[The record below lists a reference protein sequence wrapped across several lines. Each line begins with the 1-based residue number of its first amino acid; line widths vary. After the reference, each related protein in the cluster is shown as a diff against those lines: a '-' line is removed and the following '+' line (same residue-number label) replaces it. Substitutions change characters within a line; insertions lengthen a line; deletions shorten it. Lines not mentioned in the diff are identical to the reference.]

1 MKLKKVLTL
10 LLSAVALV
18 TLAGL
23 FNVSNAA
30 SGDKWFN
37 ARSIYRDNYT
47 YQADGKTI
55 WRLYEAT
62 ASSNT
67 PKNEGQTIFCLHR
80 GVGLGSD
87 FGSGTPERVNYNRYF
102 DFKSS
107 GMLSE
112 IQKALPSLTEHDY
125 KRLVWIFDH
134 AYVAPK
140 DSSEEA
146 EAHAY
151 KKVLLRNAG
160 LYRMVDGRE
169 EQPILA
175 EAGTNYVGGSGSQI
189 YEIDFT
195 DEEIDDIIDVV
206 QQMAVWNVI
215 GDYTDNNN
223 LEIHRAEAG
232 NLTYEDFTED
242 SSILERLGDV
252 YAARQ
257 FGSSLNSEVTK
268 LYNYFVDESE
278 KQADSYD
285 IHSNS
290 QSVTFQDT
298 AAKVTVSGSNYI
310 VGPFR
315 LEKESNLDYTLN
327 LKVTNNGN
335 NLTNYVI
342 VGDPTGSS
350 LLIYNNIKEIVG
362 QEFYLSIPDTTD
374 LGRVELTVEGTYYGT
389 EITYWTVSGS
399 ENSEQPIVIIEKGEN
414 DFEDST
420 EVTYIPENKPFDL
433 SLRKFI
439 IKVND
444 RDIATNGQFIREPN
458 VDVQPL
464 VDNTDTTASYRHN
477 KAPILVEIGD
487 IVTYTIRVYNEGNI
501 DGYVREITDYLPA
514 QLEYLPDD
522 ELNQQYGW
530 QQVNNGRALKTDIT
544 SPDTTYTA
552 EQEALYGS
560 RENKTLLKAFGGKI
574 EDELDYIEVQV
585 RCRVIDTGFRGV
597 ITNIAE
603 ITAFSDANGESITDR
618 DSFKQNLNLPTD
630 ENLPNYR
637 GNSSNKE
644 DLSDSNYHY
653 EGQEDDDDFEKLIL
667 QQEPPPP
674 EEKPFDLALRKF
686 ITAVNDEELKDID
699 GSYTREPD
707 VDVSPLVQGSST
719 TAIYNHPKTPVS
731 VAREDIVTYT
741 IRVYNEGEKDGYVK
755 EITDHLPPQLEFV
768 VNDELNVRYGWKVSE
783 DGRTITT
790 DITSPDTEYSAT
802 RDEIYATRTTDEDKV
817 LLKAFN
823 GTELD
828 YIDVQV
834 RCKVKKDI
842 DITQK
847 ITNIADITEDA
858 DENNEPVED
867 RDSDED
873 NVELPSDEDLP
884 GYKDDEI
891 NSGDEYIPGQEDD
904 DDFEKLIIDEAVPK
918 FDLAL
923 RKFITGVNETQID
936 NRVPVFT
943 VTEDGKY
950 VYEHTKEPVD
960 VKTGDVVT
968 YTIRIFNE
976 GNMAG
981 YAELVKDDIPD
992 GLLFLPENQTNI
1004 DHRWIMYTEDGE
1016 VTENPEEADYI
1027 ETDYLSKAQEEE
1039 TGRVN
1044 LLQAFNPETMTQPD
1058 YHDIEVAFEVT
1069 EPNTSDRIIINHA
1082 QISEDSDEEGNPVE
1096 DEDSE
1101 PDEWN
1106 EGEDDQDIEKIK
1118 VKYYDLALRKW
1129 VTEAIVTYDG
1139 KTTVTQTGNT
1149 AEMDPEPPAKVEIRG
1164 SRMDKTTVKFRFKIR
1179 VTNEGEIAGHVGEIS
1194 DYIPEGLKF
1203 IQADNPEWKEVDGKV
1218 VTDQLKDT
1226 LLEPGESAEVEIV
1239 LTWINGEEHL
1249 GLMTNVAEISEDD
1262 GDDIDSTP
1270 DNQKDGE
1277 DDQDDAPVIIS
1288 ITTGAA
1294 DIYGYIGLTAGVLA
1308 ILSSGI
1314 ILIKK
1319 FVI

>member
-10 LLSAVALV
+10 ILSTLAIVI
-18 TLAGL
+18 LAGL

-30 SGDKWFN
+30 NGDKWFN
-37 ARSIYRDNYT
+37 ARSIYKDNYS
-47 YQADGKTI
+47 YRADGKTI
-55 WRLYEAT
+55 WRVYESTAT
-62 ASSNT
+62 SNT

-87 FGSGTPERVNYNRYF
+87 FGSGTPERVNYNKYF

-107 GMLSE
+107 DMLNE
-112 IQKALPSLTEHDY
+112 LQKALPDLTEHDY

-140 DSSEEA
+140 NSSEEA
-146 EAHAY
+146 EAHKQ
-151 KKVLLRNAG
+151 KKLLLQNAG
-160 LYRMVDGRE
+160 IRDS
-169 EQPILA
+169 ILA
-175 EAGTNYVGGSGSQI
+175 EAGTNYVAGSGAQI

-195 DEEIDDIIDVV
+195 DEEIDDIIGVV
-206 QQMAVWNVI
+206 QQMAVWNVV
-215 GDYTDNNN
+215 GDYSDSNN

-232 NLTYEDFTED
+232 NLTYKDFTED

-257 FGSSLNSEVTK
+257 FGSSLNSEITK

-278 KQADSYD
+278 RQADSYD
-285 IHSNS
+285 VHSNS
-290 QSVTFQDT
+290 QSITFQDT
-298 AAKVTVSGSNYI
+298 AAKVSISGSNYI

-315 LEKESNLDYTLN
+315 LEKESELDYTLD
-327 LKVTNNGN
+327 LKVTNKGN
-335 NLTNYVI
+335 ALTNYNL
-342 VGDPTGSS
+342 VGDANGNS
-350 LLIYNNIKEIVG
+350 LLVYETIEEIVG
-362 QEFYLSIPDTTD
+362 QEFYLSIPDTTE
-374 LGRVELTVEGTYYGT
+374 LGEIVLTVEGTYYGT
-389 EITYWTVSGS
+389 EIEYWTVGGS
-399 ENSEQPIVIIEKGEN
+399 EESEQPVAVLEKGEN
-414 DFEDST
+414 DFEDSITVYYEPT
-420 EVTYIPENKPFDL
+420 EGKNFDL

-439 IKVND
+439 IKVD
-444 RDIATNGQFIREPN
+444 DKEIATNGKYIREPN
-458 VDVQPL
+458 VDVTPL
-464 VDNTDTTASYRHN
+464 VNDSDTTASYRHN

-487 IVTYTIRVYNEGNI
+487 IVTYTIRVYNEGER

-522 ELNQQYGW
+522 ELNQKYGW
-530 QQVNNGRALKTDIT
+530 EVVNNGRALKTDIT
-544 SPDTTYTA
+544 SPDTEHKEA
-552 EQEALYGS
+552 QEELYGS
-560 RENKTLLKAFGGKI
+560 RASKTLLKAFNGT
-574 EDELDYIEVQV
+574 DLDYIEVQV
-585 RCRVIDTGFRGV
+585 RCKVIDTGFRGV

-603 ITAFSDANGESITDR
+603 ITAFSDANGDSTTDR
-618 DSFKQNLNLPTD
+618 DSYKQNLDLPSD
-630 ENLPNYR
+630 DDLPNYR
-637 GNSSNKE
+637 GNTSNKE

-653 EGQEDDDDFEKLIL
+653 KGQEDDDDFEKIIL
-667 QQEPPPP
+667 EEEPPSP
-674 EEKPFDLALRKF
+674 EEPTFDLALRKF
-686 ITAVNDEELKDID
+686 ITAVNDEELRDID

-707 VDVSPLVQGSST
+707 VDVTPLVQESGT

-731 VAREDIVTYT
+731 VAREDVVTYT
-741 IRVYNEGEKDGYVK
+741 LRVYNEGEKDGYVK
-755 EITDHLPPQLEFV
+755 EITDHLPPQLEFL
-768 VNDELNVRYGWKVSE
+768 VNDELNLRYGWKVSE

-943 VTEDGKY
+943 ITEDGKY

-992 GLLFLPENQTNI
+992 GLLFLPEHQTNI
-1004 DHRWIMYTEDGE
+1004 DHRWVMYTEDGE

-1058 YHDIEVAFEVT
+1058 YHDIKVAFEVT

-1082 QISEDSDEEGNPVE
+1082 QISEDSDEEGNPVD

-1218 VTDQLKDT
+1218 VTDQLRDT

-1294 DIYGYIGLTAGVLA
+1294 DVYGYIGLAAGVLA

>member
-10 LLSAVALV
+10 ILSTLAIVI
-18 TLAGL
+18 LAGL

-30 SGDKWFN
+30 NGDKWFN
-37 ARSIYRDNYT
+37 ARSIYKDNYS
-47 YQADGKTI
+47 YRADGKTI
-55 WRLYEAT
+55 WRVYESTAT
-62 ASSNT
+62 SNT

-87 FGSGTPERVNYNRYF
+87 FGSGTPERVNYNKYF

-107 GMLSE
+107 DMLNE
-112 IQKALPSLTEHDY
+112 LQKALPDLTEHDY

-140 DSSEEA
+140 NSSEEA
-146 EAHAY
+146 EAHEQ
-151 KKVLLRNAG
+151 KKLLLQNAG
-160 LYRMVDGRE
+160 IRDS
-169 EQPILA
+169 ILA
-175 EAGTNYVGGSGSQI
+175 EAGTNYVAGSGAQI

-195 DEEIDDIIDVV
+195 DEEIDDIIGVV
-206 QQMAVWNVI
+206 QQMAVWNVV
-215 GDYTDNNN
+215 GDYSDSNN

-232 NLTYEDFTED
+232 NLTYKDFTED

-257 FGSSLNSEVTK
+257 FGSSLNSEITK

-278 KQADSYD
+278 RQADSYD
-285 IHSNS
+285 VHSSS
-290 QSVTFQDT
+290 QSITFQDT
-298 AAKVTVSGSNYI
+298 AAKVSISGSNYI

-315 LEKESNLDYTLN
+315 LEKESELDYTLD

-335 NLTNYVI
+335 ALTNYTI
-342 VGDPTGSS
+342 VADSTGSS
-350 LLIYNNIKEIVG
+350 VLVVETLEDLVG
-362 QEFYLSIPDTTD
+362 NEFYLSIPDTTE
-374 LGRVELTVEGTYYGT
+374 LGEVVLTVEGTYYGT
-389 EITYWTVSGS
+389 EIEYWIVGGS
-399 ENSEQPIVIIEKGEN
+399 EESEQPVAVLEKGEN
-414 DFEDST
+414 DFEDSKEVYYEPT
-420 EVTYIPENKPFDL
+420 EGENFDL

-444 RDIATNGQFIREPN
+444 KEIATNGKYIREPN
-458 VDVQPL
+458 VDVTPL
-464 VDNTDTTASYRHN
+464 VNDSDTTASYRHN

-487 IVTYTIRVYNEGNI
+487 IVTYTIRVYNEGER

-522 ELNQQYGW
+522 ELNQKYGW
-530 QQVNNGRALKTDIT
+530 EVVNNGRALKTDIT
-544 SPDTTYTA
+544 SPDTEHTEA
-552 EQEALYGS
+552 QEELYGS
-560 RENKTLLKAFGGKI
+560 RASKTLLKAFNGT
-574 EDELDYIEVQV
+574 DLDYIEVQV
-585 RCRVIDTGFRGV
+585 RCKVIDTGFRGV

-603 ITAFSDANGESITDR
+603 ITAFSDANGDSTTDR
-618 DSFKQNLNLPTD
+618 DSYKQNLDLPSD
-630 ENLPNYR
+630 DDLPNYR
-637 GNSSNKE
+637 GNTSNKE

-653 EGQEDDDDFEKLIL
+653 KGQEDDDDFEKIIL
-667 QQEPPPP
+667 EEEPPSP
-674 EEKPFDLALRKF
+674 EEPTFDLALRKF
-686 ITAVNDEELKDID
+686 ITAVNDEELIDID

-707 VDVSPLVQGSST
+707 VDVTPLVQESGT

-731 VAREDIVTYT
+731 VAREDVVTYT
-741 IRVYNEGEKDGYVK
+741 LRVYNEGEKDGYVK
-755 EITDHLPPQLEFV
+755 EITDHLPPQLEFL
-768 VNDELNVRYGWKVSE
+768 VNDELNLRYGWKVSE

-943 VTEDGKY
+943 ITEDGKY

-992 GLLFLPENQTNI
+992 GLLFLPEHQTNI
-1004 DHRWIMYTEDGE
+1004 DHRWVMYTEDGE

-1058 YHDIEVAFEVT
+1058 YHDIKVAFEVT

-1082 QISEDSDEEGNPVE
+1082 QISEDSDEEGNPVD

-1226 LLEPGESAEVEIV
+1226 LLQPGESAEVEIV

-1294 DIYGYIGLTAGVLA
+1294 DVYGYIGLAAGVLA

>member
-10 LLSAVALV
+10 ILSTLAIVI
-18 TLAGL
+18 LAGL

-30 SGDKWFN
+30 NGDKWFN
-37 ARSIYRDNYT
+37 ARSIYKDNYS
-47 YQADGKTI
+47 YRADGKTI
-55 WRLYEAT
+55 WRVYESTAT
-62 ASSNT
+62 SNT

-87 FGSGTPERVNYNRYF
+87 FGSGTPERVNYNKYF

-107 GMLSE
+107 DMLNE
-112 IQKALPSLTEHDY
+112 LQKALPDLTEHDY

-140 DSSEEA
+140 NSSEEA
-146 EAHAY
+146 EAHEQR
-151 KKVLLRNAG
+151 KLLIQNAG
-160 LYRMVDGRE
+160 IRDS
-169 EQPILA
+169 ILA
-175 EAGTNYVGGSGSQI
+175 EAGTNYVAGSGAQI

-195 DEEIDDIIDVV
+195 DEEIDDIIGVV
-206 QQMAVWNVI
+206 QQMAVWNVV
-215 GDYTDNNN
+215 GDYSDSNN

-232 NLTYEDFTED
+232 NLTYKDFTED

-257 FGSSLNSEVTK
+257 FGSSLNSEITK

-278 KQADSYD
+278 RQADSYD
-285 IHSNS
+285 VHSNS
-290 QSVTFQDT
+290 QSITFQDT
-298 AAKVTVSGSNYI
+298 AAKVSISGSNYI

-315 LEKESNLDYTLN
+315 LEKESELDYTLD

-335 NLTNYVI
+335 ALTNYNL
-342 VGDPTGSS
+342 VGDANGNS
-350 LLIYNNIKEIVG
+350 LLVYETIEEIVG
-362 QEFYLSIPDTTD
+362 QEFYLSIPDTTE
-374 LGRVELTVEGTYYGT
+374 LGEIVLTVEGTYYGT
-389 EITYWTVSGS
+389 EIEYWTVGGS
-399 ENSEQPIVIIEKGEN
+399 EESEQPVAVLEKGEN
-414 DFEDST
+414 DFEDSITVYYEPT
-420 EVTYIPENKPFDL
+420 EGKNFDL

-444 RDIATNGQFIREPN
+444 KEIATNGKYIREPN
-458 VDVQPL
+458 VDVTPL
-464 VDNTDTTASYRHN
+464 VNDSDTTASYRHN

-487 IVTYTIRVYNEGNI
+487 IVTYTIRVYNEGER

-522 ELNQQYGW
+522 ELNQKYGW
-530 QQVNNGRALKTDIT
+530 EVVNNGRALKTDIT
-544 SPDTTYTA
+544 SPDTEHTEA
-552 EQEALYGS
+552 QEELYGS
-560 RENKTLLKAFGGKI
+560 RASKTLLKAFNGT
-574 EDELDYIEVQV
+574 DLDYIEVQV
-585 RCRVIDTGFRGV
+585 RCKVIDTGFRGV

-603 ITAFSDANGESITDR
+603 ITAFSDANGDSTTDR
-618 DSFKQNLNLPTD
+618 DSYKQNLDLPSD
-630 ENLPNYR
+630 DDLPNYR
-637 GNSSNKE
+637 GNTSNKE

-653 EGQEDDDDFEKLIL
+653 KGQEDDDDFEKIIL
-667 QQEPPPP
+667 EEEPPSP
-674 EEKPFDLALRKF
+674 EEPTFDLALRKF

-707 VDVSPLVQGSST
+707 VDVTPLVQESGT

-731 VAREDIVTYT
+731 VAREDVVTYT
-741 IRVYNEGEKDGYVK
+741 LRVYNEGEKDGYVK
-755 EITDHLPPQLEFV
+755 EITDHLPPQLEFL
-768 VNDELNVRYGWKVSE
+768 VNDELNLRYGWKVSE

-858 DENNEPVED
+858 DENNELVED

-992 GLLFLPENQTNI
+992 GLLFLPEHQTNI
-1004 DHRWIMYTEDGE
+1004 DHRWVMYTEDGE

-1058 YHDIEVAFEVT
+1058 YHDIKVAFEVT

-1082 QISEDSDEEGNPVE
+1082 QISEDSDEEGNPVD

-1226 LLEPGESAEVEIV
+1226 LLQPGESAEVEIV

-1294 DIYGYIGLTAGVLA
+1294 DVYGYIGLAAGVLA

>member
-10 LLSAVALV
+10 ILSTLAIV

-30 SGDKWFN
+30 NGDKWFN
-37 ARSIYRDNYT
+37 ARSIYKDNYS
-47 YQADGKTI
+47 YRADGKTI
-55 WRLYEAT
+55 WRVYESTAT
-62 ASSNT
+62 SNT

-87 FGSGTPERVNYNRYF
+87 FGSGTPERVNYNKYF

-107 GMLSE
+107 DMLNE
-112 IQKALPSLTEHDY
+112 LQKALPDLTEHDY

-140 DSSEEA
+140 NSSEEA
-146 EAHAY
+146 EAHKQ
-151 KKVLLRNAG
+151 KKLLLQNAG
-160 LYRMVDGRE
+160 IRDS
-169 EQPILA
+169 ILA
-175 EAGTNYVGGSGSQI
+175 EAGTNYVAGSGAQI

-195 DEEIDDIIDVV
+195 DEEIDDIIGVV
-206 QQMAVWNVI
+206 QQMAVWNVV
-215 GDYTDNNN
+215 GDYSDSNN

-232 NLTYEDFTED
+232 NLTYKDFTED

-257 FGSSLNSEVTK
+257 FGSSLNSEITK

-278 KQADSYD
+278 RQADSYD
-285 IHSNS
+285 VHSNS
-290 QSVTFQDT
+290 QSITFQDT
-298 AAKVTVSGSNYI
+298 AAKVSISGSNYI

-315 LEKESNLDYTLN
+315 LEKESELDYTLD
-327 LKVTNNGN
+327 LKVTNKGN
-335 NLTNYVI
+335 ALTNYNL
-342 VGDPTGSS
+342 VGDANGNS
-350 LLIYNNIKEIVG
+350 LLVYETIEEIVG
-362 QEFYLSIPDTTD
+362 QEFYLSIPDTTE
-374 LGRVELTVEGTYYGT
+374 LGEIVLTVEGTYYGT
-389 EITYWTVSGS
+389 EIEYWTVGGS
-399 ENSEQPIVIIEKGEN
+399 EESEQPVAVLEKGEN
-414 DFEDST
+414 DFEDSITVYYEPT
-420 EVTYIPENKPFDL
+420 EGKNFDL

-444 RDIATNGQFIREPN
+444 KEIATNGKYIREPN
-458 VDVQPL
+458 VDVTPL
-464 VDNTDTTASYRHN
+464 VNDSDTTASYRHN

-487 IVTYTIRVYNEGNI
+487 IVTYTIRVYNEGER

-522 ELNQQYGW
+522 ELNQKYGW
-530 QQVNNGRALKTDIT
+530 EVVNNGRALKTDIT
-544 SPDTTYTA
+544 SPDTEHKEA
-552 EQEALYGS
+552 QEELYGS
-560 RENKTLLKAFGGKI
+560 RASKTLLKAFNGT
-574 EDELDYIEVQV
+574 DLDYIEVQV
-585 RCRVIDTGFRGV
+585 RCKVIDTGFRGV

-603 ITAFSDANGESITDR
+603 ITAFSDANGDSTTDR
-618 DSFKQNLNLPTD
+618 DSYKQNLDLPSD
-630 ENLPNYR
+630 DDLPNYR
-637 GNSSNKE
+637 GNTSNKE

-653 EGQEDDDDFEKLIL
+653 KGQEDDDDFEKIIL
-667 QQEPPPP
+667 EEEPPSP
-674 EEKPFDLALRKF
+674 EEPTFDLALRKF
-686 ITAVNDEELKDID
+686 ITAVNDEELRDID

-707 VDVSPLVQGSST
+707 VDVTPLVQESGT

-731 VAREDIVTYT
+731 VAREDVVTYT
-741 IRVYNEGEKDGYVK
+741 LRVYNEGEKDGYVK
-755 EITDHLPPQLEFV
+755 EITDHLPPQLEFL
-768 VNDELNVRYGWKVSE
+768 VNDELNLRYGWKVSE

-1058 YHDIEVAFEVT
+1058 YHDIKVAFEVT

-1082 QISEDSDEEGNPVE
+1082 QISEDSDEEGNPVD

-1294 DIYGYIGLTAGVLA
+1294 DVYGYIGLAAGVLA

>member
-10 LLSAVALV
+10 ILSTLAIVI
-18 TLAGL
+18 LAGL

-30 SGDKWFN
+30 NGDKWFN
-37 ARSIYRDNYT
+37 ARSIYKDNYS
-47 YQADGKTI
+47 YRADGKTI
-55 WRLYEAT
+55 WRVYESTAT
-62 ASSNT
+62 SNT

-87 FGSGTPERVNYNRYF
+87 FGSGTPERVNYNKYF

-107 GMLSE
+107 DMLNE
-112 IQKALPSLTEHDY
+112 LQKALPDLTEHDY

-140 DSSEEA
+140 NSSEEA
-146 EAHAY
+146 EAHEQ
-151 KKVLLRNAG
+151 KKLLLQNAG
-160 LYRMVDGRE
+160 IRDS
-169 EQPILA
+169 ILA
-175 EAGTNYVGGSGSQI
+175 EAGTNYVAGSGAQI

-195 DEEIDDIIDVV
+195 DEEIDDIIGVV
-206 QQMAVWNVI
+206 QQMAVWNVV
-215 GDYTDNNN
+215 GDYSDSNN

-232 NLTYEDFTED
+232 NLTYKDFTED

-257 FGSSLNSEVTK
+257 FGSSLNSEITK

-278 KQADSYD
+278 RQADSYD
-285 IHSNS
+285 VHSNS
-290 QSVTFQDT
+290 QSITFQDT
-298 AAKVTVSGSNYI
+298 AAKVSISGSNYI

-315 LEKESNLDYTLN
+315 LEKESELDYTLD

-335 NLTNYVI
+335 ALTNYNL
-342 VGDPTGSS
+342 VGDANGNS
-350 LLIYNNIKEIVG
+350 LLVYETIEEIVG
-362 QEFYLSIPDTTD
+362 QEFYLSIPDTTE
-374 LGRVELTVEGTYYGT
+374 LGEIVLTVEGTYYGT
-389 EITYWTVSGS
+389 EIEYWIVGGS
-399 ENSEQPIVIIEKGEN
+399 EESEQPVAVLEKGDN
-414 DFEDST
+414 DFEDSITVYYEPT
-420 EVTYIPENKPFDL
+420 EGKNFDL

-444 RDIATNGQFIREPN
+444 KEIATNGNYIREPN
-458 VDVQPL
+458 VDVTPL
-464 VDNTDTTASYRHN
+464 VNDSDTTASYRHN

-487 IVTYTIRVYNEGNI
+487 IVTYTIRVYNEGER

-522 ELNQQYGW
+522 ELNQKYGW
-530 QQVNNGRALKTDIT
+530 EVVNNGRALKTDIT
-544 SPDTTYTA
+544 SPDTTHTE
-552 EQEALYGS
+552 EQEELYGS
-560 RENKTLLKAFGGKI
+560 RASKTLLKAFNGT
-574 EDELDYIEVQV
+574 DLDYIEVQV
-585 RCRVIDTGFRGV
+585 RCKVIDTGFRGV

-603 ITAFSDANGESITDR
+603 ITAFSDANGDSTTDR
-618 DSFKQNLNLPTD
+618 DSYKQNLDLPSD
-630 ENLPNYR
+630 DDLPNYR
-637 GNSSNKE
+637 GNTSNKE

-653 EGQEDDDDFEKLIL
+653 KGQEDDDDFEKIIL
-667 QQEPPPP
+667 EEEPPSP
-674 EEKPFDLALRKF
+674 EEPTFDLALRKF
-686 ITAVNDEELKDID
+686 ITAVNDEELIDID

-707 VDVSPLVQGSST
+707 VDVTPLVQESGT

-731 VAREDIVTYT
+731 VAREDVVTYT
-741 IRVYNEGEKDGYVK
+741 LRVYNEGEKDGYVK
-755 EITDHLPPQLEFV
+755 EITDHLPPQLEFL
-768 VNDELNVRYGWKVSE
+768 VNDELNLRYGWKVSE

-943 VTEDGKY
+943 ITEDGKY

-1082 QISEDSDEEGNPVE
+1082 QISEDSDEDGNPV
-1096 DEDSE
+1096 DYEDSE

-1226 LLEPGESAEVEIV
+1226 LLQPGESAEVEIV

-1294 DIYGYIGLTAGVLA
+1294 DVYGYIGLAAGVLA

>member
-10 LLSAVALV
+10 ILSTLAIVI
-18 TLAGL
+18 LAGL

-30 SGDKWFN
+30 NGDKWFN
-37 ARSIYRDNYT
+37 ARSIYKDNYS
-47 YQADGKTI
+47 YRADGKTI
-55 WRLYEAT
+55 WRVYESTAT
-62 ASSNT
+62 SNT

-87 FGSGTPERVNYNRYF
+87 FGSGTPERVNYNKYF

-107 GMLSE
+107 DMLNE
-112 IQKALPSLTEHDY
+112 LQKALPDLTEHDY

-140 DSSEEA
+140 NSSEEA
-146 EAHAY
+146 EAHKQ
-151 KKVLLRNAG
+151 KKLLLQNAG
-160 LYRMVDGRE
+160 IRDS
-169 EQPILA
+169 ILA
-175 EAGTNYVGGSGSQI
+175 EAGTNYVAGSGAQI

-195 DEEIDDIIDVV
+195 DEEIDDIIGVV
-206 QQMAVWNVI
+206 QQMAVWNVV
-215 GDYTDNNN
+215 GDYSDSNN

-232 NLTYEDFTED
+232 NLTYKDFTED

-257 FGSSLNSEVTK
+257 FGSSLNSEITK

-278 KQADSYD
+278 RQADSYD
-285 IHSNS
+285 VHSNS
-290 QSVTFQDT
+290 QSITFQDT
-298 AAKVTVSGSNYI
+298 AAKVSISGSNYI

-315 LEKESNLDYTLN
+315 LEKESELDYTLD
-327 LKVTNNGN
+327 LKVTNKGN
-335 NLTNYVI
+335 ALTNYNL
-342 VGDPTGSS
+342 VGDANGNS
-350 LLIYNNIKEIVG
+350 LLVYETIEEIVG
-362 QEFYLSIPDTTD
+362 QEFYLSIPDTTE
-374 LGRVELTVEGTYYGT
+374 LGEIVLTVEGTYYGT
-389 EITYWTVSGS
+389 EIEYWTVGGS
-399 ENSEQPIVIIEKGEN
+399 EESEQPVAVLEKGEN
-414 DFEDST
+414 DFEDSITVYYEPT
-420 EVTYIPENKPFDL
+420 EGKNFDL

-444 RDIATNGQFIREPN
+444 KEIATNGKYIREPN
-458 VDVQPL
+458 VDVTPL
-464 VDNTDTTASYRHN
+464 VNDSDTTASYRHN

-487 IVTYTIRVYNEGNI
+487 IVTYTIRVYNEGER

-522 ELNQQYGW
+522 ELNQKYGW
-530 QQVNNGRALKTDIT
+530 EVVNNGRALKTDIT
-544 SPDTTYTA
+544 SPDTEHKEA
-552 EQEALYGS
+552 QEELYGS
-560 RENKTLLKAFGGKI
+560 RASKTLLKAFNGT
-574 EDELDYIEVQV
+574 DLDYIEVQV
-585 RCRVIDTGFRGV
+585 RCKVIDTGFRGV

-603 ITAFSDANGESITDR
+603 ITAFSDANGDSTTDR
-618 DSFKQNLNLPTD
+618 DSYKQNLDLPSD
-630 ENLPNYR
+630 DDLPNYR
-637 GNSSNKE
+637 GNTSNKE

-653 EGQEDDDDFEKLIL
+653 KGQEDDDDFEKIIL
-667 QQEPPPP
+667 EEEPPSP
-674 EEKPFDLALRKF
+674 EEPTFDLALRKF
-686 ITAVNDEELKDID
+686 ITAVNDEELRDID

-707 VDVSPLVQGSST
+707 VDVTPLVQESGT

-731 VAREDIVTYT
+731 VAREDVVTYT
-741 IRVYNEGEKDGYVK
+741 LRVYNEGEKDGYVK
-755 EITDHLPPQLEFV
+755 EITDHLPPQLEFL
-768 VNDELNVRYGWKVSE
+768 VNDELNLRYGWKVSE

-943 VTEDGKY
+943 ITEDGKY

-992 GLLFLPENQTNI
+992 GLLFLPEHQTNI
-1004 DHRWIMYTEDGE
+1004 DHRWVMYTEDGE

-1058 YHDIEVAFEVT
+1058 YHDIKVAFEVT

-1082 QISEDSDEEGNPVE
+1082 QISEDSDEDGNPVD

-1226 LLEPGESAEVEIV
+1226 LLQPGESAEVEIV

-1294 DIYGYIGLTAGVLA
+1294 DVYGYIGLAAGVLA

>member
-10 LLSAVALV
+10 ILSTLAIVI
-18 TLAGL
+18 LAGL

-30 SGDKWFN
+30 NGDKWFN
-37 ARSIYRDNYT
+37 ARSIYKDNYS
-47 YQADGKTI
+47 YRADGKTI
-55 WRLYEAT
+55 WRVYESTAT
-62 ASSNT
+62 SNT

-87 FGSGTPERVNYNRYF
+87 FGSGTPERVNYNKYF

-107 GMLSE
+107 DMLNE
-112 IQKALPSLTEHDY
+112 LQKALPDLTEHDY

-140 DSSEEA
+140 NSSEEA
-146 EAHAY
+146 EAHKQ
-151 KKVLLRNAG
+151 KKLLLQNAG
-160 LYRMVDGRE
+160 IRDS
-169 EQPILA
+169 ILA
-175 EAGTNYVGGSGSQI
+175 EAGTNYVAGSGAQI

-195 DEEIDDIIDVV
+195 DEEIDDIIGVV
-206 QQMAVWNVI
+206 QQMAVWNVV
-215 GDYTDNNN
+215 GDYSDSNN

-232 NLTYEDFTED
+232 NLTYKDFTED

-257 FGSSLNSEVTK
+257 FGSSLNSEITK

-278 KQADSYD
+278 RQADSYD
-285 IHSNS
+285 VHSNS
-290 QSVTFQDT
+290 QSITFQDT
-298 AAKVTVSGSNYI
+298 AAKVSISGSNYI

-315 LEKESNLDYTLN
+315 LEKESELDYTLD
-327 LKVTNNGN
+327 LKVTNKGN
-335 NLTNYVI
+335 ALTNYNL
-342 VGDPTGSS
+342 VGDANGNS
-350 LLIYNNIKEIVG
+350 LLVYETIEEIVG
-362 QEFYLSIPDTTD
+362 QEFYLSIPDTTE
-374 LGRVELTVEGTYYGT
+374 LGEIVLTVEGTYYGT
-389 EITYWTVSGS
+389 EIEYWTVGGS
-399 ENSEQPIVIIEKGEN
+399 EESEQPVAVLEKGEN
-414 DFEDST
+414 DFEDSITVYYEPT
-420 EVTYIPENKPFDL
+420 EGKNFDL

-444 RDIATNGQFIREPN
+444 KEIATNGKYIREPN
-458 VDVQPL
+458 VDVTPL
-464 VDNTDTTASYRHN
+464 VNDSDTTASYRHN

-487 IVTYTIRVYNEGNI
+487 IVTYTIRVYNEGER

-522 ELNQQYGW
+522 ELNQKYGW
-530 QQVNNGRALKTDIT
+530 EVVNNGRALKTDIT
-544 SPDTTYTA
+544 SPDTEHTEA
-552 EQEALYGS
+552 QEELYGS
-560 RENKTLLKAFGGKI
+560 RASKTLLKAFNGT
-574 EDELDYIEVQV
+574 DLDYIEVQV
-585 RCRVIDTGFRGV
+585 RCKVIDTGFRGV

-603 ITAFSDANGESITDR
+603 ITAFSDANGDSTTDR
-618 DSFKQNLNLPTD
+618 DSYKQNLDLPSD
-630 ENLPNYR
+630 DDLPNYR
-637 GNSSNKE
+637 GNTSNKE

-653 EGQEDDDDFEKLIL
+653 KGQEDDDDFEKIIL
-667 QQEPPPP
+667 EEEPPSP
-674 EEKPFDLALRKF
+674 EEPTFDLALRKF
-686 ITAVNDEELKDID
+686 ITAVNDEELRDID

-707 VDVSPLVQGSST
+707 VDVTPLVQESGT

-731 VAREDIVTYT
+731 VAREDVVTYT
-741 IRVYNEGEKDGYVK
+741 LRVYNEGEKDGYVK
-755 EITDHLPPQLEFV
+755 EITDHLPPQLEFL
-768 VNDELNVRYGWKVSE
+768 VNDELNLRYGWKVSE

-817 LLKAFN
+817 LIKAFN

-904 DDFEKLIIDEAVPK
+904 DDFEKLIIDEAVPT

-943 VTEDGKY
+943 ITEDGKY

-992 GLLFLPENQTNI
+992 GLLFLPEHQTNI
-1004 DHRWIMYTEDGE
+1004 DHRWVMYTEDGE

-1058 YHDIEVAFEVT
+1058 YHDIKVAFEVT

-1082 QISEDSDEEGNPVE
+1082 QISEDSDEEGNPVD

-1294 DIYGYIGLTAGVLA
+1294 DVYGYIGLAAGVLA

>member
-10 LLSAVALV
+10 ILSTLAIVI
-18 TLAGL
+18 LAGL

-30 SGDKWFN
+30 NGDKWFN
-37 ARSIYRDNYT
+37 ARSIYKDNYS
-47 YQADGKTI
+47 YRADGKTI
-55 WRLYEAT
+55 WRVYESTAT
-62 ASSNT
+62 SNT

-87 FGSGTPERVNYNRYF
+87 FGSGTPERVNYNKYF

-107 GMLSE
+107 DMLNE
-112 IQKALPSLTEHDY
+112 LQKALPDLTEHDY

-140 DSSEEA
+140 NSSEEA
-146 EAHAY
+146 EAHKQ
-151 KKVLLRNAG
+151 KKLLLQNAG
-160 LYRMVDGRE
+160 IRDS
-169 EQPILA
+169 ILA
-175 EAGTNYVGGSGSQI
+175 EAGTNYVAGSGAQI

-195 DEEIDDIIDVV
+195 DEEIDDIIGVV
-206 QQMAVWNVI
+206 QQMAVWNVV
-215 GDYTDNNN
+215 GDYSDSNN

-232 NLTYEDFTED
+232 NLTYKDFTED

-257 FGSSLNSEVTK
+257 FGSSLNSEITK

-278 KQADSYD
+278 RQADSYD
-285 IHSNS
+285 VHSNS
-290 QSVTFQDT
+290 QSITFQDT
-298 AAKVTVSGSNYI
+298 AAKVSISGSNYI

-315 LEKESNLDYTLN
+315 LEKESELDYTLD
-327 LKVTNNGN
+327 LKVTNKGN
-335 NLTNYVI
+335 ALTNYNL
-342 VGDPTGSS
+342 VGDANGNS
-350 LLIYNNIKEIVG
+350 LLVYETIEEIVG
-362 QEFYLSIPDTTD
+362 QEFYLSIPDTTE
-374 LGRVELTVEGTYYGT
+374 LGEIVLTVEGTYYGT
-389 EITYWTVSGS
+389 EIEYWTVGGS
-399 ENSEQPIVIIEKGEN
+399 EESEQPVAVLEKGEN
-414 DFEDST
+414 DFEDSITVYYEPT
-420 EVTYIPENKPFDL
+420 EGKNFDL

-444 RDIATNGQFIREPN
+444 KEIATNGKYIREPN
-458 VDVQPL
+458 VDVTPL
-464 VDNTDTTASYRHN
+464 VNDSDTTASYRHN

-487 IVTYTIRVYNEGNI
+487 IVTYTIRVYNEGER

-522 ELNQQYGW
+522 ELNQKYGW
-530 QQVNNGRALKTDIT
+530 EVVNNGRALKTDIT
-544 SPDTTYTA
+544 SPDTEHTET
-552 EQEALYGS
+552 QEELYGS
-560 RENKTLLKAFGGKI
+560 RASKTLLKAFNGT
-574 EDELDYIEVQV
+574 DLDYIEVQV
-585 RCRVIDTGFRGV
+585 RCKVIDTGFRGV

-603 ITAFSDANGESITDR
+603 ITAFSDANGDSTTDR
-618 DSFKQNLNLPTD
+618 DSYKQNLDLPSD
-630 ENLPNYR
+630 DDLPNYR
-637 GNSSNKE
+637 GNTSNKE

-653 EGQEDDDDFEKLIL
+653 KGQEDDDDFEKIIL
-667 QQEPPPP
+667 EEEPPSP
-674 EEKPFDLALRKF
+674 EEPTFDLALRKF
-686 ITAVNDEELKDID
+686 ITAVNDEELIDID

-707 VDVSPLVQGSST
+707 VDVTPLVQESGT

-731 VAREDIVTYT
+731 VAREDVVTYT
-741 IRVYNEGEKDGYVK
+741 LRVYNEGEKDGYVK
-755 EITDHLPPQLEFV
+755 EITDHLPPQLEFL
-768 VNDELNVRYGWKVSE
+768 VNDELNLRYGWKVSE

-1058 YHDIEVAFEVT
+1058 YHDIKVAFEVT

-1082 QISEDSDEEGNPVE
+1082 QISEDSDEDGNPVD

-1226 LLEPGESAEVEIV
+1226 LLQPGESAEVEIV

-1294 DIYGYIGLTAGVLA
+1294 DVYGYIGLAAGVLA

>member
-10 LLSAVALV
+10 ILSTLAIVI
-18 TLAGL
+18 LAGL

-30 SGDKWFN
+30 NGDKWFN
-37 ARSIYRDNYT
+37 ARSIYKDNYS
-47 YQADGKTI
+47 YRADGKTI
-55 WRLYEAT
+55 WRVYESTAT
-62 ASSNT
+62 SNT

-87 FGSGTPERVNYNRYF
+87 FGSGTPERVNYNKYF

-107 GMLSE
+107 DMLNE
-112 IQKALPSLTEHDY
+112 LQKALPDLTEHDY

-140 DSSEEA
+140 NSSEEA
-146 EAHAY
+146 EAHEQ
-151 KKVLLRNAG
+151 KKLLLQNAG
-160 LYRMVDGRE
+160 IRDS
-169 EQPILA
+169 ILA
-175 EAGTNYVGGSGSQI
+175 EAGTNYVAGSGAQI

-195 DEEIDDIIDVV
+195 DEEIDDIIGVV
-206 QQMAVWNVI
+206 QQMAVWNVV
-215 GDYTDNNN
+215 GDYSDSNN

-232 NLTYEDFTED
+232 NLTYKDFTED

-257 FGSSLNSEVTK
+257 FGSSLNSEITK

-278 KQADSYD
+278 RQADSYD
-285 IHSNS
+285 VHSNS
-290 QSVTFQDT
+290 QSITFQDT
-298 AAKVTVSGSNYI
+298 AAKVSISGSNYI

-315 LEKESNLDYTLN
+315 LEKESELDYTLD
-327 LKVTNNGN
+327 LKVTNKGN
-335 NLTNYVI
+335 ALTNYNL
-342 VGDPTGSS
+342 VGDANGNS
-350 LLIYNNIKEIVG
+350 LLVYETIEEIVG
-362 QEFYLSIPDTTD
+362 QEFYLSIPDTTE
-374 LGRVELTVEGTYYGT
+374 LGEIVLTVEGTYYGT
-389 EITYWTVSGS
+389 EIEYWTVGGS
-399 ENSEQPIVIIEKGEN
+399 EESEQPVAILEKGEN
-414 DFEDST
+414 DFEDSITVYYEPT
-420 EVTYIPENKPFDL
+420 EGKNFDL

-444 RDIATNGQFIREPN
+444 KEIATNGKYIREPN
-458 VDVQPL
+458 VDVTPL
-464 VDNTDTTASYRHN
+464 VNDSDTTASYRHN

-487 IVTYTIRVYNEGNI
+487 IVTYTIRVYNEGER

-522 ELNQQYGW
+522 ELNQKYGW
-530 QQVNNGRALKTDIT
+530 EVVNNGRALKTDIT
-544 SPDTTYTA
+544 SPDTEHTE
-552 EQEALYGS
+552 EQEELYGS
-560 RENKTLLKAFGGKI
+560 RANKTLLKAFNGT
-574 EDELDYIEVQV
+574 DLDYIEVQV
-585 RCRVIDTGFRGV
+585 RCKVIDTGFRGV

-603 ITAFSDANGESITDR
+603 ITAFSDANGDSTTDR
-618 DSFKQNLNLPTD
+618 DSYKQNLDLPSD
-630 ENLPNYR
+630 DDLPNYR
-637 GNSSNKE
+637 GNTSNKE

-653 EGQEDDDDFEKLIL
+653 KGQEDDDDFEKIIL
-667 QQEPPPP
+667 EEEPPSP
-674 EEKPFDLALRKF
+674 EEPTFDLALRKF
-686 ITAVNDEELKDID
+686 ITAVNDEELIDID

-707 VDVSPLVQGSST
+707 VDVTPLVQESGT

-731 VAREDIVTYT
+731 VAREDVVTYT
-741 IRVYNEGEKDGYVK
+741 LRVYNEGEKDGYVK
-755 EITDHLPPQLEFV
+755 EITDHLPPQLEFL
-768 VNDELNVRYGWKVSE
+768 VNDELNLRYGWKVSE

-1082 QISEDSDEEGNPVE
+1082 QISEDSDEEGNPVD

-1226 LLEPGESAEVEIV
+1226 LLQPGESAEVEIV

-1294 DIYGYIGLTAGVLA
+1294 DVYGYIGLAAGVLA

>member
-10 LLSAVALV
+10 ILSTLAIV

-30 SGDKWFN
+30 NGDKWFN
-37 ARSIYRDNYT
+37 ARSIYKDNYS
-47 YQADGKTI
+47 YRADGKTI
-55 WRLYEAT
+55 WRVYESTAT
-62 ASSNT
+62 SNT

-87 FGSGTPERVNYNRYF
+87 FGSGTPERVNYNKYF

-107 GMLSE
+107 DMLNE
-112 IQKALPSLTEHDY
+112 LQKALPDLTEHDY

-140 DSSEEA
+140 NSSEEA
-146 EAHAY
+146 EAHKQ
-151 KKVLLRNAG
+151 KKLLLQNAG
-160 LYRMVDGRE
+160 IRDS
-169 EQPILA
+169 ILA
-175 EAGTNYVGGSGSQI
+175 EAGTNYVAGSGAQI

-195 DEEIDDIIDVV
+195 DEEIDDIIGVV
-206 QQMAVWNVI
+206 QQMAVWNVV
-215 GDYTDNNN
+215 GDYSDSNN

-232 NLTYEDFTED
+232 NLTYKDFTED

-257 FGSSLNSEVTK
+257 FGSSLNSEITK

-278 KQADSYD
+278 RQADSYD
-285 IHSNS
+285 VHSNS
-290 QSVTFQDT
+290 QSITFQDT
-298 AAKVTVSGSNYI
+298 AAKVSISGSNYI

-315 LEKESNLDYTLN
+315 LEKESELDYTLD
-327 LKVTNNGN
+327 LKVTNKGN
-335 NLTNYVI
+335 ALTNYNL
-342 VGDPTGSS
+342 VGDANGNS
-350 LLIYNNIKEIVG
+350 LLVYETIEEIVG
-362 QEFYLSIPDTTD
+362 QEFYLSIPDTTE
-374 LGRVELTVEGTYYGT
+374 LGEIVLTVEGTYYGT
-389 EITYWTVSGS
+389 EIEYWTVGGS
-399 ENSEQPIVIIEKGEN
+399 EESEQPVAVLEKGEN
-414 DFEDST
+414 DFEDSITVYYEPT
-420 EVTYIPENKPFDL
+420 EGKNFDL

-444 RDIATNGQFIREPN
+444 KEIATNGKYIREPN
-458 VDVQPL
+458 VDVTPL
-464 VDNTDTTASYRHN
+464 VNDSDTTASYRHN

-487 IVTYTIRVYNEGNI
+487 IVTYTIRVYNEGER

-522 ELNQQYGW
+522 ELNQKYGW
-530 QQVNNGRALKTDIT
+530 EVVNNGRALKTDIT
-544 SPDTTYTA
+544 SPDTEHKEA
-552 EQEALYGS
+552 QEELYGS
-560 RENKTLLKAFGGKI
+560 RASKTLLKAFNGT
-574 EDELDYIEVQV
+574 DLDYIEVQV
-585 RCRVIDTGFRGV
+585 RCKVIDTGFRGV

-603 ITAFSDANGESITDR
+603 ITAFSDANGDSTTDR
-618 DSFKQNLNLPTD
+618 DSYKQNLDLPSD
-630 ENLPNYR
+630 DDLPNYR
-637 GNSSNKE
+637 GNTSNKE

-653 EGQEDDDDFEKLIL
+653 KGQEDDDDFEKIIL
-667 QQEPPPP
+667 EEEPPSP
-674 EEKPFDLALRKF
+674 EEPTFDLALRKF

-707 VDVSPLVQGSST
+707 VDVTPLVQESGT

-731 VAREDIVTYT
+731 VAREDVVTYT
-741 IRVYNEGEKDGYVK
+741 LRVYNEGEKDGYVK
-755 EITDHLPPQLEFV
+755 EITDHLPPQLEFL
-768 VNDELNVRYGWKVSE
+768 VNDELNLRYGWKVSE

-1058 YHDIEVAFEVT
+1058 YHDIKVAFEVT

-1082 QISEDSDEEGNPVE
+1082 QISEDSDEEGNPVD

-1294 DIYGYIGLTAGVLA
+1294 DVYGYIGLAAGVLA

>member
-10 LLSAVALV
+10 ILSTLAIVI
-18 TLAGL
+18 LAGL

-30 SGDKWFN
+30 NGDKWFN
-37 ARSIYRDNYT
+37 ARSIYKDNYS
-47 YQADGKTI
+47 YRADGKTI
-55 WRLYEAT
+55 WRVYESTAT
-62 ASSNT
+62 SNT

-87 FGSGTPERVNYNRYF
+87 FGSGTPERVNYNKYF

-107 GMLSE
+107 DMLNE
-112 IQKALPSLTEHDY
+112 LQKALPDLTEHDY

-140 DSSEEA
+140 NSSEEA
-146 EAHAY
+146 EAHEQ
-151 KKVLLRNAG
+151 KKLLLQNAG
-160 LYRMVDGRE
+160 IRDS
-169 EQPILA
+169 ILA
-175 EAGTNYVGGSGSQI
+175 EAGTNYVAGSGAQI

-195 DEEIDDIIDVV
+195 DEEIDDIIGVV
-206 QQMAVWNVI
+206 QQMAVWNVV
-215 GDYTDNNN
+215 GDYSDSNN

-232 NLTYEDFTED
+232 NLTYKDFTED

-257 FGSSLNSEVTK
+257 FGSSLNSEITK

-278 KQADSYD
+278 RQADSYD
-285 IHSNS
+285 VHSNS
-290 QSVTFQDT
+290 QSITFQDT
-298 AAKVTVSGSNYI
+298 AAKVSISGSNYI

-315 LEKESNLDYTLN
+315 LEKESELDYTLD
-327 LKVTNNGN
+327 LKVTNKGN
-335 NLTNYVI
+335 ALTNYNL
-342 VGDPTGSS
+342 VGDANGNS
-350 LLIYNNIKEIVG
+350 LLIYETIEEIVG
-362 QEFYLSIPDTTD
+362 QEFYLSIPDTTE
-374 LGRVELTVEGTYYGT
+374 LGEIVLTVEGTYYGT
-389 EITYWTVSGS
+389 EIEYWIVGGS
-399 ENSEQPIVIIEKGEN
+399 EESEQPVAVLEKGDN
-414 DFEDST
+414 DFEDSITVYYEPT
-420 EVTYIPENKPFDL
+420 EGKNFDL

-444 RDIATNGQFIREPN
+444 KEIATNGKYIREPN
-458 VDVQPL
+458 VDVTPL
-464 VDNTDTTASYRHN
+464 VNDSDTTASYRHN

-487 IVTYTIRVYNEGNI
+487 IVTYTIRVYNEGER

-522 ELNQQYGW
+522 ELNQKYGW
-530 QQVNNGRALKTDIT
+530 EVVNNGRALKTDIT
-544 SPDTTYTA
+544 SPDTTHTE
-552 EQEALYGS
+552 EQEELYGS
-560 RENKTLLKAFGGKI
+560 RASKTLLKAFNGT
-574 EDELDYIEVQV
+574 DLDYIEVQV
-585 RCRVIDTGFRGV
+585 RCKVIDTGFRGV

-603 ITAFSDANGESITDR
+603 ITAFSDANGDSTTDR
-618 DSFKQNLNLPTD
+618 DSYKQNLDLPSD
-630 ENLPNYR
+630 DDLPNYR
-637 GNSSNKE
+637 GNTSNKE

-653 EGQEDDDDFEKLIL
+653 KGQEDDDDFEKIIL
-667 QQEPPPP
+667 EEEPPSP
-674 EEKPFDLALRKF
+674 EEPTFDLALRKF
-686 ITAVNDEELKDID
+686 ITAVNDEELIDID

-707 VDVSPLVQGSST
+707 VDVTPLVQESGT

-731 VAREDIVTYT
+731 VAREDVVTYT
-741 IRVYNEGEKDGYVK
+741 LRVYNEGEKDGYVK
-755 EITDHLPPQLEFV
+755 KITDHLPPQLEFL
-768 VNDELNVRYGWKVSE
+768 VNDELNLRYGWKVSE

-943 VTEDGKY
+943 ITEDGKY

-1058 YHDIEVAFEVT
+1058 YHDIKVAFEVT

-1082 QISEDSDEEGNPVE
+1082 QISEDSDEEGNPVD

-1226 LLEPGESAEVEIV
+1226 LLQPGESAEVEIV

-1294 DIYGYIGLTAGVLA
+1294 DVYGYIGLAAGVLA

>member
-10 LLSAVALV
+10 ILSTLAIVI
-18 TLAGL
+18 LAGL

-30 SGDKWFN
+30 NGDKWFN
-37 ARSIYRDNYT
+37 ARSIYKDNYS
-47 YQADGKTI
+47 YRADGKTI
-55 WRLYEAT
+55 WRVYESTAT
-62 ASSNT
+62 SNT

-87 FGSGTPERVNYNRYF
+87 FGSGTPERVNYNKYF

-107 GMLSE
+107 DMLNE
-112 IQKALPSLTEHDY
+112 LQKALPDLTEHDY

-140 DSSEEA
+140 NSSEEA
-146 EAHAY
+146 EAHEQ
-151 KKVLLRNAG
+151 KKLLLQNAG
-160 LYRMVDGRE
+160 IRDS
-169 EQPILA
+169 ILA
-175 EAGTNYVGGSGSQI
+175 EAGTNYVAGSGAQI

-195 DEEIDDIIDVV
+195 DEEIDDIIGVV
-206 QQMAVWNVI
+206 QQMAVWNVV
-215 GDYTDNNN
+215 GDYSDSNN

-232 NLTYEDFTED
+232 NLTYKDFTED

-257 FGSSLNSEVTK
+257 FGSSLNSEITK

-278 KQADSYD
+278 RQADSYD
-285 IHSNS
+285 VHSNS
-290 QSVTFQDT
+290 QSITFQDT
-298 AAKVTVSGSNYI
+298 AAKVSISGSNYI

-315 LEKESNLDYTLN
+315 LEKESELDYTLD
-327 LKVTNNGN
+327 LKVTNKGN
-335 NLTNYVI
+335 ALTNYNL
-342 VGDPTGSS
+342 VGDANGNS
-350 LLIYNNIKEIVG
+350 LLVYETIEEIVG
-362 QEFYLSIPDTTD
+362 QEFYLSIPDTTE
-374 LGRVELTVEGTYYGT
+374 LGEIVLTVEGTYYGT
-389 EITYWTVSGS
+389 EIEYWIVGGS
-399 ENSEQPIVIIEKGEN
+399 EESEQPVAVLEKGDN
-414 DFEDST
+414 DFEDSITVYYEPT
-420 EVTYIPENKPFDL
+420 EGKNFDL

-444 RDIATNGQFIREPN
+444 KEIATNGKYIREPN
-458 VDVQPL
+458 VDVTPL
-464 VDNTDTTASYRHN
+464 VNDSDTTASYRHN

-487 IVTYTIRVYNEGNI
+487 IVTYTIRVYNEGER

-522 ELNQQYGW
+522 ELNQKYGW
-530 QQVNNGRALKTDIT
+530 EVVNNGRALKTDIT
-544 SPDTTYTA
+544 SPDTEHTEA
-552 EQEALYGS
+552 QEELYGS
-560 RENKTLLKAFGGKI
+560 RASKTLLKAFNGT
-574 EDELDYIEVQV
+574 DLDYIEVQV
-585 RCRVIDTGFRGV
+585 RCKVIDTGFRGV

-603 ITAFSDANGESITDR
+603 ITAFSDANGDSTTDR
-618 DSFKQNLNLPTD
+618 DSYKQNLDLPSD
-630 ENLPNYR
+630 DDLPNYR
-637 GNSSNKE
+637 GNTSNKE

-653 EGQEDDDDFEKLIL
+653 KGQEDDDDFEKIIL
-667 QQEPPPP
+667 EEEPPSP
-674 EEKPFDLALRKF
+674 EEPTFDLALRKF

-707 VDVSPLVQGSST
+707 VDVTPLVQESGT

-731 VAREDIVTYT
+731 VAREDVVTYT
-741 IRVYNEGEKDGYVK
+741 LRVYNEGEKDGYVK
-755 EITDHLPPQLEFV
+755 EITDHLPPQLEFL
-768 VNDELNVRYGWKVSE
+768 VNDELNLRYGWKVSE

-1082 QISEDSDEEGNPVE
+1082 QISEDSDEDGNPVD

-1226 LLEPGESAEVEIV
+1226 LLQPGESAEVEIV

-1294 DIYGYIGLTAGVLA
+1294 DVYGYIGLAAGVLA

>member
-10 LLSAVALV
+10 ILSTLAIVI
-18 TLAGL
+18 LAGL

-30 SGDKWFN
+30 NGDKWFN
-37 ARSIYRDNYT
+37 ARSIYKDNYS
-47 YQADGKTI
+47 YRADGKTI
-55 WRLYEAT
+55 WRVYESTAT
-62 ASSNT
+62 SNT

-87 FGSGTPERVNYNRYF
+87 FGSGTPERVNYNKYF

-107 GMLSE
+107 DMLNE
-112 IQKALPSLTEHDY
+112 LQKALPDLTEHDY

-140 DSSEEA
+140 NSSEEA
-146 EAHAY
+146 EAHEQ
-151 KKVLLRNAG
+151 KKLLLQNAG
-160 LYRMVDGRE
+160 IRDS
-169 EQPILA
+169 ILA
-175 EAGTNYVGGSGSQI
+175 EAGTNYVAGSGAQI

-195 DEEIDDIIDVV
+195 DEEIDDIIGVV
-206 QQMAVWNVI
+206 QQMAVWNVV
-215 GDYTDNNN
+215 GDYSDSNN

-232 NLTYEDFTED
+232 NLTYKDFTED

-257 FGSSLNSEVTK
+257 FGSSLNSEITK

-278 KQADSYD
+278 RQADSYD
-285 IHSNS
+285 VHSNS
-290 QSVTFQDT
+290 QSITFQDT
-298 AAKVTVSGSNYI
+298 AAKVSISGSNYI

-315 LEKESNLDYTLN
+315 LEKESELDYTLD
-327 LKVTNNGN
+327 LKVTNKGN
-335 NLTNYVI
+335 ALTNYTI
-342 VGDPTGSS
+342 VADSTGSS
-350 LLIYNNIKEIVG
+350 VLVVETLEDLVG
-362 QEFYLSIPDTTD
+362 NEFYLSIPDTTE
-374 LGRVELTVEGTYYGT
+374 LGEIVLTVEGTYYGT
-389 EITYWTVSGS
+389 EIEYWIVGGS
-399 ENSEQPIVIIEKGEN
+399 EESEQPVAVLEKGEN
-414 DFEDST
+414 DFEDSITVYYEPT
-420 EVTYIPENKPFDL
+420 EGKNFDL

-444 RDIATNGQFIREPN
+444 KEIATNGKYIREPN
-458 VDVQPL
+458 VDVTPL
-464 VDNTDTTASYRHN
+464 VNDSDTTASYRHN

-487 IVTYTIRVYNEGNI
+487 IVTYTIRVYNEGER

-522 ELNQQYGW
+522 ELNQKYGW
-530 QQVNNGRALKTDIT
+530 EVVNNGRALKTDIT
-544 SPDTTYTA
+544 SPDTEHTEA
-552 EQEALYGS
+552 QEELYGS
-560 RENKTLLKAFGGKI
+560 RASKTLLKAFNGT
-574 EDELDYIEVQV
+574 DLDYIEVQV
-585 RCRVIDTGFRGV
+585 RCKVIDTGFRGV

-603 ITAFSDANGESITDR
+603 ITAFSDANGDSTTDR
-618 DSFKQNLNLPTD
+618 DSYKQNLDLPSD
-630 ENLPNYR
+630 DDLPNYR
-637 GNSSNKE
+637 GNTSNKE

-653 EGQEDDDDFEKLIL
+653 KGQEDDDDFEKIIL
-667 QQEPPPP
+667 EEEPPSP
-674 EEKPFDLALRKF
+674 EEPTFDLALRKF
-686 ITAVNDEELKDID
+686 ITAVNDEELIDID

-707 VDVSPLVQGSST
+707 VDVTPLVQESGT

-731 VAREDIVTYT
+731 VAREDVVTYT
-741 IRVYNEGEKDGYVK
+741 LRVYNEGEKDGYVK
-755 EITDHLPPQLEFV
+755 EITDHLPPQLEFL
-768 VNDELNVRYGWKVSE
+768 VNDELNLRYGWKVSE

-1004 DHRWIMYTEDGE
+1004 DYRWIMYTEDGE

-1039 TGRVN
+1039 TGREN
-1044 LLQAFNPETMTQPD
+1044 LLDAFNPETMTQPD

-1249 GLMTNVAEISEDD
+1249 GLMTNVAEISKDD

>member
-10 LLSAVALV
+10 ILSTLAIVI
-18 TLAGL
+18 LAGL

-30 SGDKWFN
+30 NGDKWFN
-37 ARSIYRDNYT
+37 ARSIYKDNYS
-47 YQADGKTI
+47 YRADGKTI
-55 WRLYEAT
+55 WRVYESTAT
-62 ASSNT
+62 SNT

-87 FGSGTPERVNYNRYF
+87 FGSGTPERVNYNKYF

-107 GMLSE
+107 DMLNE
-112 IQKALPSLTEHDY
+112 LQKALPDLTEHDY

-140 DSSEEA
+140 NSSEEA
-146 EAHAY
+146 EAHKQ
-151 KKVLLRNAG
+151 KKLLLQNAG
-160 LYRMVDGRE
+160 IRDS
-169 EQPILA
+169 ILA
-175 EAGTNYVGGSGSQI
+175 EAGTNYVAGSGAQI

-195 DEEIDDIIDVV
+195 DEEIDDIIGVV
-206 QQMAVWNVI
+206 QQMAVWNVV
-215 GDYTDNNN
+215 GDYSDSNN

-232 NLTYEDFTED
+232 NLTYKDFTED

-252 YAARQ
+252 YAVRQ
-257 FGSSLNSEVTK
+257 FGSSLNSEITK

-278 KQADSYD
+278 RQADSYD
-285 IHSNS
+285 VHSNS
-290 QSVTFQDT
+290 QSITFQDT
-298 AAKVTVSGSNYI
+298 AAKVSISGSNYI

-315 LEKESNLDYTLN
+315 LEKESELDYTLD
-327 LKVTNNGN
+327 LKVTNKGN
-335 NLTNYVI
+335 ALTNYNL
-342 VGDPTGSS
+342 VGDANGNS
-350 LLIYNNIKEIVG
+350 LLVYETIEEIVG
-362 QEFYLSIPDTTD
+362 QEFYLSIPDTTE
-374 LGRVELTVEGTYYGT
+374 LGEIVLTVEGTYYGT
-389 EITYWTVSGS
+389 EIEYWTVGGS
-399 ENSEQPIVIIEKGEN
+399 EESEQPVAVLEKGEN
-414 DFEDST
+414 DFEDSITVYYEPT
-420 EVTYIPENKPFDL
+420 EGKNFDL

-444 RDIATNGQFIREPN
+444 KEIATNGNYIREPN
-458 VDVQPL
+458 VDVTPL
-464 VDNTDTTASYRHN
+464 VNDSDTTASYRHN

-487 IVTYTIRVYNEGNI
+487 IVTYTIRVYNEGER

-522 ELNQQYGW
+522 ELNQKYGW
-530 QQVNNGRALKTDIT
+530 EVVNNGRALKTDIT
-544 SPDTTYTA
+544 SPDTEHTEA
-552 EQEALYGS
+552 QEELYGS
-560 RENKTLLKAFGGKI
+560 RASKTLLKAFNGT
-574 EDELDYIEVQV
+574 DLDYIEVQV
-585 RCRVIDTGFRGV
+585 RCKVIDTGFRGV

-603 ITAFSDANGESITDR
+603 ITAFSDANGDSTTDR
-618 DSFKQNLNLPTD
+618 DSYKQNLDLPSD
-630 ENLPNYR
+630 DDLPNYR
-637 GNSSNKE
+637 GNTSNKE

-653 EGQEDDDDFEKLIL
+653 KGQEDDDDFEKIIL
-667 QQEPPPP
+667 EEEPPSP
-674 EEKPFDLALRKF
+674 EEPTFDLALRKF
-686 ITAVNDEELKDID
+686 ITAVNDKELKDID

-707 VDVSPLVQGSST
+707 VDVTPLVQESGT

-731 VAREDIVTYT
+731 VAREDVVTYT
-741 IRVYNEGEKDGYVK
+741 LRVYNEGEKDGYVK
-755 EITDHLPPQLEFV
+755 EITDHLPPQLEFL
-768 VNDELNVRYGWKVSE
+768 VNDELNLRYGWKVSE

-858 DENNEPVED
+858 DENNEPIED

-992 GLLFLPENQTNI
+992 GLLFLPEHQTNI
-1004 DHRWIMYTEDGE
+1004 DHRWVMYTEDGE

-1058 YHDIEVAFEVT
+1058 YHDIKVAFEVT

-1082 QISEDSDEEGNPVE
+1082 QISEDSDEEGNPVD

-1226 LLEPGESAEVEIV
+1226 LLQPGESAEVEIV

-1294 DIYGYIGLTAGVLA
+1294 DVYGYIGLAAGVLA

>member
-10 LLSAVALV
+10 ILSTLAIVI
-18 TLAGL
+18 LAGL

-30 SGDKWFN
+30 NGDKWFN
-37 ARSIYRDNYT
+37 ARSIYKDNYS
-47 YQADGKTI
+47 YRADGKTI
-55 WRLYEAT
+55 WRVYESTAT
-62 ASSNT
+62 SNT

-87 FGSGTPERVNYNRYF
+87 FGSGTPERVNYNKYF

-107 GMLSE
+107 DMLNE
-112 IQKALPSLTEHDY
+112 LQKALPDLTEHDY

-140 DSSEEA
+140 NSSEEA
-146 EAHAY
+146 EAHKQ
-151 KKVLLRNAG
+151 KKLLLQNAG
-160 LYRMVDGRE
+160 IRDS
-169 EQPILA
+169 ILA
-175 EAGTNYVGGSGSQI
+175 EAGTNYVAGSGAQI

-195 DEEIDDIIDVV
+195 DEEIDDIIGVV
-206 QQMAVWNVI
+206 QQMAVWNVV
-215 GDYTDNNN
+215 GDYSDSNN

-232 NLTYEDFTED
+232 NLTYKDFTED

-257 FGSSLNSEVTK
+257 FGSSLNSEITK

-278 KQADSYD
+278 RQADSYD
-285 IHSNS
+285 VHSNS
-290 QSVTFQDT
+290 QSITFQDT
-298 AAKVTVSGSNYI
+298 AAKVSISGSNYI

-315 LEKESNLDYTLN
+315 LEKESELDYTLD
-327 LKVTNNGN
+327 LKVTNKGN
-335 NLTNYVI
+335 ALTNYNL
-342 VGDPTGSS
+342 VGDANGNS
-350 LLIYNNIKEIVG
+350 LLVYETIEEIVG
-362 QEFYLSIPDTTD
+362 QEFYLSIPDTTE
-374 LGRVELTVEGTYYGT
+374 LGEIVLTVEGTYYGT
-389 EITYWTVSGS
+389 EIEYWTVGGS
-399 ENSEQPIVIIEKGEN
+399 EESEQPVAVLEKGEN
-414 DFEDST
+414 DFEDSITVYYEPT
-420 EVTYIPENKPFDL
+420 EGKNFDL

-444 RDIATNGQFIREPN
+444 KEIATNGKYIREPN
-458 VDVQPL
+458 VDVTPL
-464 VDNTDTTASYRHN
+464 VNDSDTTASYRHN

-487 IVTYTIRVYNEGNI
+487 IVTYTIRVYNEGER

-522 ELNQQYGW
+522 ELNQKYGW
-530 QQVNNGRALKTDIT
+530 EVVNNGRALKTDIT
-544 SPDTTYTA
+544 SPDTTHTE
-552 EQEALYGS
+552 EQEELYGS
-560 RENKTLLKAFGGKI
+560 RASKTLLKAFNGT
-574 EDELDYIEVQV
+574 DLDYIEVQV
-585 RCRVIDTGFRGV
+585 RCKVIDTGFRGV

-603 ITAFSDANGESITDR
+603 ITAFSDANGDSTTDR
-618 DSFKQNLNLPTD
+618 DSYKQNLDLPSD
-630 ENLPNYR
+630 DDLPNYR
-637 GNSSNKE
+637 GNTSNKE

-653 EGQEDDDDFEKLIL
+653 KGQEDDDDFEKIIL
-667 QQEPPPP
+667 EEEPPSP
-674 EEKPFDLALRKF
+674 EEPTFDLALRKF
-686 ITAVNDEELKDID
+686 ITAVNDEELIDID

-707 VDVSPLVQGSST
+707 VDVTPLVQESGT

-731 VAREDIVTYT
+731 VAREDVVTYT
-741 IRVYNEGEKDGYVK
+741 LRVYNEGEKDGYVK
-755 EITDHLPPQLEFV
+755 EITDHLPPQLEFL
-768 VNDELNVRYGWKVSE
+768 VNDELNLRYGWKVSE

-1226 LLEPGESAEVEIV
+1226 LLQPGESAEVEIV

-1294 DIYGYIGLTAGVLA
+1294 DVYGYIGLAAGVLA

>member
-10 LLSAVALV
+10 ILSTLAIVI
-18 TLAGL
+18 LAGL

-30 SGDKWFN
+30 NGDKWFN
-37 ARSIYRDNYT
+37 ARSIYKDNYS
-47 YQADGKTI
+47 YRADGKTI
-55 WRLYEAT
+55 WRVYESTAT
-62 ASSNT
+62 SNT

-87 FGSGTPERVNYNRYF
+87 FGSGTPERVNYNKYF

-107 GMLSE
+107 DMLNE
-112 IQKALPSLTEHDY
+112 LQKALPDLTEHDY

-140 DSSEEA
+140 NSSEEA
-146 EAHAY
+146 EAHKQ
-151 KKVLLRNAG
+151 KKLLLQNAG
-160 LYRMVDGRE
+160 IRDS
-169 EQPILA
+169 ILA
-175 EAGTNYVGGSGSQI
+175 EAGTNYVAGSGAQI

-195 DEEIDDIIDVV
+195 DEEIDDIIGVV
-206 QQMAVWNVI
+206 QQMAVWNVV
-215 GDYTDNNN
+215 GDYSDSNN

-232 NLTYEDFTED
+232 NLTYKDFTED

-257 FGSSLNSEVTK
+257 FGSSLNSEITK

-278 KQADSYD
+278 RQADSYD
-285 IHSNS
+285 VHSNS
-290 QSVTFQDT
+290 QSITFQDT
-298 AAKVTVSGSNYI
+298 AAKVSISGSNYI

-315 LEKESNLDYTLN
+315 LEKESELDYTLD
-327 LKVTNNGN
+327 LKVTNKGN
-335 NLTNYVI
+335 ALTNYNL
-342 VGDPTGSS
+342 VGDANGNS
-350 LLIYNNIKEIVG
+350 LLVYETIEEIVG
-362 QEFYLSIPDTTD
+362 QEFYLSIPDTTE
-374 LGRVELTVEGTYYGT
+374 LGEIVLTVEGTYYGT
-389 EITYWTVSGS
+389 EIEYWTVGGS
-399 ENSEQPIVIIEKGEN
+399 EESEQPVAVLEKGEN
-414 DFEDST
+414 DFEDSITVYYEPT
-420 EVTYIPENKPFDL
+420 EGKNFDL

-444 RDIATNGQFIREPN
+444 KEIATNGKYIREPN
-458 VDVQPL
+458 VDVTPL
-464 VDNTDTTASYRHN
+464 VNDSDTTASYRHN

-487 IVTYTIRVYNEGNI
+487 IVTYTIRVYNEGER

-522 ELNQQYGW
+522 ELNQKYGW
-530 QQVNNGRALKTDIT
+530 EVVNNGRALKTDIT
-544 SPDTTYTA
+544 SPDTEHTEA
-552 EQEALYGS
+552 QEELYGS
-560 RENKTLLKAFGGKI
+560 RASKTLLKAFNGT
-574 EDELDYIEVQV
+574 DLDYIEVQV
-585 RCRVIDTGFRGV
+585 RCKVIDTGFRGV

-603 ITAFSDANGESITDR
+603 ITAFSDANGDSTTDR
-618 DSFKQNLNLPTD
+618 DSYKQNLDLPSD
-630 ENLPNYR
+630 DDLPNYR
-637 GNSSNKE
+637 GNTSNKE

-653 EGQEDDDDFEKLIL
+653 KGQEDDDDFEKIIL
-667 QQEPPPP
+667 EEEPPSP
-674 EEKPFDLALRKF
+674 EEPTFDLALRKF
-686 ITAVNDEELKDID
+686 ITAVNDEELIDID

-707 VDVSPLVQGSST
+707 VDVTPLVQESGT

-731 VAREDIVTYT
+731 VAREDVVTYT
-741 IRVYNEGEKDGYVK
+741 LRVYNEGEKDGYVK
-755 EITDHLPPQLEFV
+755 EITDHLPPQLEFL
-768 VNDELNVRYGWKVSE
+768 VNDELNLRYGWKVSE

-992 GLLFLPENQTNI
+992 GLLFLPEHQTNI
-1004 DHRWIMYTEDGE
+1004 DHRWVMYTEDGE

-1058 YHDIEVAFEVT
+1058 YHDIKVAFEVT

-1082 QISEDSDEEGNPVE
+1082 QISEDSDEEGNPVD

-1226 LLEPGESAEVEIV
+1226 LLQPGESAEVEIV

-1294 DIYGYIGLTAGVLA
+1294 DVYGYIGLAAGVLA

>member
-10 LLSAVALV
+10 ILSTLAIVI
-18 TLAGL
+18 LAGL

-30 SGDKWFN
+30 NGDKWLN
-37 ARSIYRDNYT
+37 ARSIYKDNYS
-47 YQADGKTI
+47 YRADGKTI
-55 WRLYEAT
+55 WRVYESTAT
-62 ASSNT
+62 SNT

-87 FGSGTPERVNYNRYF
+87 FGSGTPERVNYNKYF

-107 GMLSE
+107 DMLNE
-112 IQKALPSLTEHDY
+112 LQKALPDLTEHDY

-140 DSSEEA
+140 NSSEEA
-146 EAHAY
+146 EAHEQ
-151 KKVLLRNAG
+151 KKLLLQNAG
-160 LYRMVDGRE
+160 IRDS
-169 EQPILA
+169 ILA
-175 EAGTNYVGGSGSQI
+175 EAGTNYVAGSGAQI

-195 DEEIDDIIDVV
+195 DEEIDDIIGVV
-206 QQMAVWNVI
+206 QQMAVWNVV
-215 GDYTDNNN
+215 GDYSDSNN

-232 NLTYEDFTED
+232 NLTYKDFTED

-257 FGSSLNSEVTK
+257 FGSSLNSEITK

-278 KQADSYD
+278 RQADSYD
-285 IHSNS
+285 VHSNS
-290 QSVTFQDT
+290 QSITFQDT
-298 AAKVTVSGSNYI
+298 AAKVSISGSNYI

-315 LEKESNLDYTLN
+315 LEKESELDYTLD
-327 LKVTNNGN
+327 LKVTNKGN
-335 NLTNYVI
+335 ALTNYNL
-342 VGDPTGSS
+342 VGDANGNS
-350 LLIYNNIKEIVG
+350 LLVYETIEEIVG
-362 QEFYLSIPDTTD
+362 QEFYLSIPDTTE
-374 LGRVELTVEGTYYGT
+374 LGEIVLTVEGTYYGT
-389 EITYWTVSGS
+389 EIEYWTVGGS
-399 ENSEQPIVIIEKGEN
+399 EESEQPVAILEKGEN
-414 DFEDST
+414 DFEDSITVYYEPT
-420 EVTYIPENKPFDL
+420 EGKNFDL

-444 RDIATNGQFIREPN
+444 KEIATNGKYIREPN
-458 VDVQPL
+458 VDVTPL
-464 VDNTDTTASYRHN
+464 VNDSDTTASYRHN

-487 IVTYTIRVYNEGNI
+487 IVTYTIRVYNEGER

-522 ELNQQYGW
+522 ELNQKYGW
-530 QQVNNGRALKTDIT
+530 EVVNNGRALKTDIT
-544 SPDTTYTA
+544 SPDTEHTEA
-552 EQEALYGS
+552 QEELYGS
-560 RENKTLLKAFGGKI
+560 RASKTLLKAFNGT
-574 EDELDYIEVQV
+574 DLDYIEVQV
-585 RCRVIDTGFRGV
+585 RCKVIDTGFRGV

-603 ITAFSDANGESITDR
+603 ITAFSDANGDSTTDR
-618 DSFKQNLNLPTD
+618 DSYKQNLDLPSD
-630 ENLPNYR
+630 DDLPNYR
-637 GNSSNKE
+637 GNTSNKE

-653 EGQEDDDDFEKLIL
+653 KGQEDDDDFEKIIL
-667 QQEPPPP
+667 EEEPPSP
-674 EEKPFDLALRKF
+674 EEPTFDLALRKF
-686 ITAVNDEELKDID
+686 ITAVNDEELIDID

-707 VDVSPLVQGSST
+707 VDVTPLVQESGT

-731 VAREDIVTYT
+731 VAREDVVTYT
-741 IRVYNEGEKDGYVK
+741 LRVYNEGEKDGYVK
-755 EITDHLPPQLEFV
+755 EITDHLPPQLEFL
-768 VNDELNVRYGWKVSE
+768 VNDELNLRYGWKVSE

-943 VTEDGKY
+943 ITEDGKY

-992 GLLFLPENQTNI
+992 GLLFLPEHQTNI
-1004 DHRWIMYTEDGE
+1004 DHRWVMYTEDGE

-1058 YHDIEVAFEVT
+1058 YHDIKVAFEVT

-1082 QISEDSDEEGNPVE
+1082 QISEDSDEEGNPVD

-1226 LLEPGESAEVEIV
+1226 LLQPGESAEVEIV

-1294 DIYGYIGLTAGVLA
+1294 DVYGYIGLAAGVLA

>member
-10 LLSAVALV
+10 ILSTLAIVI
-18 TLAGL
+18 LAGL

-30 SGDKWFN
+30 NGDKWFN
-37 ARSIYRDNYT
+37 ARSIYKDNYS
-47 YQADGKTI
+47 YRADGKTI
-55 WRLYEAT
+55 WRVYESTAT
-62 ASSNT
+62 SNT

-87 FGSGTPERVNYNRYF
+87 FGSGTPERVNYNKYF

-107 GMLSE
+107 DMLNE
-112 IQKALPSLTEHDY
+112 LQKALPDLTEHDY

-140 DSSEEA
+140 NSSEEA
-146 EAHAY
+146 EAHEQR
-151 KKVLLRNAG
+151 KLLIQNAG
-160 LYRMVDGRE
+160 IRDS
-169 EQPILA
+169 ILA
-175 EAGTNYVGGSGSQI
+175 EAGTNYVAGSGAQI

-195 DEEIDDIIDVV
+195 DEEIDDIIGVV
-206 QQMAVWNVI
+206 QQMAVWNVV
-215 GDYTDNNN
+215 GDYSDSNN

-232 NLTYEDFTED
+232 NLTYKDFTED

-257 FGSSLNSEVTK
+257 FGSSLNSEITK

-278 KQADSYD
+278 RQADSYD
-285 IHSNS
+285 VHSNS
-290 QSVTFQDT
+290 QSITFQDT
-298 AAKVTVSGSNYI
+298 AAKVSISGSNYI

-315 LEKESNLDYTLN
+315 LEKESELDYTLD

-335 NLTNYVI
+335 ALTNYNL
-342 VGDPTGSS
+342 VGDANGNS
-350 LLIYNNIKEIVG
+350 LLVYETIEEIVG
-362 QEFYLSIPDTTD
+362 QEFYLSIPDTTE
-374 LGRVELTVEGTYYGT
+374 LGEIVLTVEGTYYGT
-389 EITYWTVSGS
+389 EIEYWTVGGS
-399 ENSEQPIVIIEKGEN
+399 EESEQPVAVLEKGEN
-414 DFEDST
+414 DFEDSITVYYEPT
-420 EVTYIPENKPFDL
+420 EGKNFDL

-444 RDIATNGQFIREPN
+444 KEIATNGKYIREPN
-458 VDVQPL
+458 VDVTPL
-464 VDNTDTTASYRHN
+464 VNDSDTTASYRHN

-487 IVTYTIRVYNEGNI
+487 IVTYTIRVYNEGER

-522 ELNQQYGW
+522 ELNQKYGW
-530 QQVNNGRALKTDIT
+530 EVVNNGRALKTDIT
-544 SPDTTYTA
+544 SPDTEHTEA
-552 EQEALYGS
+552 QEELYGS
-560 RENKTLLKAFGGKI
+560 RASKTLLKAFNGT
-574 EDELDYIEVQV
+574 DLDYIEVQV
-585 RCRVIDTGFRGV
+585 RCKVIDTGFRGV

-603 ITAFSDANGESITDR
+603 ITAFSDANGDSTTDR
-618 DSFKQNLNLPTD
+618 DSYKQNLDLPSD
-630 ENLPNYR
+630 DDLPNYR
-637 GNSSNKE
+637 GNTSNKE

-653 EGQEDDDDFEKLIL
+653 KGQEDDDDFEKIIL
-667 QQEPPPP
+667 EEEPPSP
-674 EEKPFDLALRKF
+674 EEPTFDLALRKF

-707 VDVSPLVQGSST
+707 VDVTPLVQESGT

-731 VAREDIVTYT
+731 VAREDVVTYT
-741 IRVYNEGEKDGYVK
+741 LRVYNEGEKDGYVK
-755 EITDHLPPQLEFV
+755 EITDHLPPQLEFL
-768 VNDELNVRYGWKVSE
+768 VNDELNLRYGWKVSE

-1082 QISEDSDEEGNPVE
+1082 QISEDSDEDGNPVD

-1226 LLEPGESAEVEIV
+1226 LLQPGESAEVEIV

-1294 DIYGYIGLTAGVLA
+1294 DVYGYIGLAAGVLA

>member
-10 LLSAVALV
+10 ILSTLAIVI
-18 TLAGL
+18 LAGL

-30 SGDKWFN
+30 NGDKWFN
-37 ARSIYRDNYT
+37 ARSIYKDNYS
-47 YQADGKTI
+47 YRADGKTI
-55 WRLYEAT
+55 WRVYESTAT
-62 ASSNT
+62 SNT

-87 FGSGTPERVNYNRYF
+87 FGSGTPERVNYNKYF

-107 GMLSE
+107 DMLNE
-112 IQKALPSLTEHDY
+112 LQKALPDLTEHDY

-140 DSSEEA
+140 NSSEEA
-146 EAHAY
+146 EAHEQ
-151 KKVLLRNAG
+151 KKLLLQNAG
-160 LYRMVDGRE
+160 IRDS
-169 EQPILA
+169 ILA
-175 EAGTNYVGGSGSQI
+175 EAGTNYVAGSGAQI

-195 DEEIDDIIDVV
+195 DEEIDDIIGVV
-206 QQMAVWNVI
+206 QQMAVWNVV
-215 GDYTDNNN
+215 GDYSDSNN

-232 NLTYEDFTED
+232 NLTYKDFTED

-257 FGSSLNSEVTK
+257 FGSSLNSEITK

-278 KQADSYD
+278 RQADSYD
-285 IHSNS
+285 VHSNS
-290 QSVTFQDT
+290 QSITFQDT
-298 AAKVTVSGSNYI
+298 AAKVSISGSNYI

-315 LEKESNLDYTLN
+315 LEKESELDYTLD
-327 LKVTNNGN
+327 LKVTNKGN
-335 NLTNYVI
+335 ALTNYTI
-342 VGDPTGSS
+342 VADSTGSS
-350 LLIYNNIKEIVG
+350 VLVVETLEDLVG
-362 QEFYLSIPDTTD
+362 NEFYLSIPDTTE
-374 LGRVELTVEGTYYGT
+374 LGEIVLTVEGTYYGT
-389 EITYWTVSGS
+389 EIEYWIVGGS
-399 ENSEQPIVIIEKGEN
+399 EESEQPVAVLEKGDN
-414 DFEDST
+414 DFEDSITVYYEPT
-420 EVTYIPENKPFDL
+420 EGKNFDL

-444 RDIATNGQFIREPN
+444 REIATNGNFIREPN
-458 VDVQPL
+458 VDVTPL
-464 VDNTDTTASYRHN
+464 VNDSDTTASYRHN

-487 IVTYTIRVYNEGNI
+487 IVTYTIRVYNEGER

-522 ELNQQYGW
+522 ELNQKYGW
-530 QQVNNGRALKTDIT
+530 EVVNNGRALKTDIT
-544 SPDTTYTA
+544 SPDTTHTE
-552 EQEALYGS
+552 EQEELYGS
-560 RENKTLLKAFGGKI
+560 RASKTLLKAFNGT
-574 EDELDYIEVQV
+574 DLDYIEVQV
-585 RCRVIDTGFRGV
+585 RCKVIDTGFRGV

-603 ITAFSDANGESITDR
+603 ITAFSDANGDSTTDR
-618 DSFKQNLNLPTD
+618 DSYKQNLDLPSD
-630 ENLPNYR
+630 DDLPNYR
-637 GNSSNKE
+637 GNTSNKE

-653 EGQEDDDDFEKLIL
+653 KGQEDDDDFEKIIL
-667 QQEPPPP
+667 EEEPPSP
-674 EEKPFDLALRKF
+674 EEPTFDLALRKF
-686 ITAVNDEELKDID
+686 ITAVNDEELIDID

-707 VDVSPLVQGSST
+707 VDVTPLVQESGT

-731 VAREDIVTYT
+731 VAREDVVTYT
-741 IRVYNEGEKDGYVK
+741 LRVYNEGEKDGYVK
-755 EITDHLPPQLEFV
+755 EITDHLPPQLEFL
-768 VNDELNVRYGWKVSE
+768 VNDELNLRYGWKVSE

-1082 QISEDSDEEGNPVE
+1082 QISEDSDEEGNPVD

-1294 DIYGYIGLTAGVLA
+1294 DVYGYIGLAAGVLA

-1319 FVI
+1319 FVIQY

>member
-10 LLSAVALV
+10 ILSTLAIVI
-18 TLAGL
+18 LAGL

-30 SGDKWFN
+30 NGDKWFN
-37 ARSIYRDNYT
+37 ARSIYKDNYS
-47 YQADGKTI
+47 YRADGKTI
-55 WRLYEAT
+55 WRVYESTAT
-62 ASSNT
+62 SNT

-87 FGSGTPERVNYNRYF
+87 FGSGTPERVNYNKYF

-107 GMLSE
+107 DMLNE
-112 IQKALPSLTEHDY
+112 LQKALPDLTEHDY

-140 DSSEEA
+140 NSSEEA
-146 EAHAY
+146 EAHKQ
-151 KKVLLRNAG
+151 KKLLLQNAG
-160 LYRMVDGRE
+160 IRDS
-169 EQPILA
+169 ILA
-175 EAGTNYVGGSGSQI
+175 EAGTNYVAGSGAQI

-195 DEEIDDIIDVV
+195 DEEIDDIIGVV
-206 QQMAVWNVI
+206 QQMAVWNVV
-215 GDYTDNNN
+215 GDYSDSNN

-232 NLTYEDFTED
+232 NLTYKDFTED

-257 FGSSLNSEVTK
+257 FGSSLNSEITK

-278 KQADSYD
+278 RQADSYD
-285 IHSNS
+285 VHSNS
-290 QSVTFQDT
+290 QSITFQDT
-298 AAKVTVSGSNYI
+298 AAKVSISGSNYI

-315 LEKESNLDYTLN
+315 LEKESELDYTLD
-327 LKVTNNGN
+327 LKVTNKGN
-335 NLTNYVI
+335 ALTNYNL
-342 VGDPTGSS
+342 VGDANGNS
-350 LLIYNNIKEIVG
+350 LLVYETIEEIVG
-362 QEFYLSIPDTTD
+362 QEFYLSIPDTTE
-374 LGRVELTVEGTYYGT
+374 LGEIVLTVEGTYYGT
-389 EITYWTVSGS
+389 EIEYWTVGGS
-399 ENSEQPIVIIEKGEN
+399 EESEQPVAVLEKGEN
-414 DFEDST
+414 DFEDSITVYYEPT
-420 EVTYIPENKPFDL
+420 EGKNFDL

-444 RDIATNGQFIREPN
+444 KEIATNGKYIREPN
-458 VDVQPL
+458 VDVTPL
-464 VDNTDTTASYRHN
+464 VNDSDTTASYRHN

-487 IVTYTIRVYNEGNI
+487 IVTYTIRVYNEGER

-522 ELNQQYGW
+522 ELNQKYGW
-530 QQVNNGRALKTDIT
+530 EVVNNGRALKTDIT
-544 SPDTTYTA
+544 SPDTEHTEA
-552 EQEALYGS
+552 QEELYGS
-560 RENKTLLKAFGGKI
+560 RASKTLLKAFNGT
-574 EDELDYIEVQV
+574 DLDYIEVQV
-585 RCRVIDTGFRGV
+585 RCKVIDTGFRGV

-603 ITAFSDANGESITDR
+603 ITAFSDANGDSTTDR
-618 DSFKQNLNLPTD
+618 DSYKQNLDLPSD
-630 ENLPNYR
+630 DDLPNYR
-637 GNSSNKE
+637 GNTSNKE

-653 EGQEDDDDFEKLIL
+653 KGQEDDDDFEKIIL
-667 QQEPPPP
+667 EEEPPSP
-674 EEKPFDLALRKF
+674 EEPTFDLALRKF
-686 ITAVNDEELKDID
+686 ITAVNDEELRDID

-707 VDVSPLVQGSST
+707 VDVTPLVQESGT

-731 VAREDIVTYT
+731 VAREDVVTYT
-741 IRVYNEGEKDGYVK
+741 LRVYNEGEKDGYVK
-755 EITDHLPPQLEFV
+755 EITDHLPPQLEFL
-768 VNDELNVRYGWKVSE
+768 VNDELNLRYGWKVSE

-858 DENNEPVED
+858 DENNEQVED

-1082 QISEDSDEEGNPVE
+1082 QISEDSDEDGNPVD

-1226 LLEPGESAEVEIV
+1226 LLQPGESAEVEIV

-1294 DIYGYIGLTAGVLA
+1294 DVYGYIGLAAGVLA

>member
-10 LLSAVALV
+10 ILSTLAIVI
-18 TLAGL
+18 LAGL

-30 SGDKWFN
+30 NGDKWFN
-37 ARSIYRDNYT
+37 ARSIYKDNYS
-47 YQADGKTI
+47 YRADGKTI
-55 WRLYEAT
+55 WRVYESTAT
-62 ASSNT
+62 SNT

-87 FGSGTPERVNYNRYF
+87 FGSGTPERVNYNKYF

-107 GMLSE
+107 DMLNE
-112 IQKALPSLTEHDY
+112 LQKALPDLTEHDY

-140 DSSEEA
+140 NSSEEA
-146 EAHAY
+146 EAHKQ
-151 KKVLLRNAG
+151 KKLLLQNAG
-160 LYRMVDGRE
+160 IRDS
-169 EQPILA
+169 ILA
-175 EAGTNYVGGSGSQI
+175 EAGTNYVAGSGAQI

-195 DEEIDDIIDVV
+195 DEEIDDIIGVV
-206 QQMAVWNVI
+206 QQMAVWNVV
-215 GDYTDNNN
+215 GDYSDSNN

-232 NLTYEDFTED
+232 NLTYKDFTED

-257 FGSSLNSEVTK
+257 FGSSLNSEITK

-278 KQADSYD
+278 RQADSYD
-285 IHSNS
+285 VHSNS
-290 QSVTFQDT
+290 QSITFQDT
-298 AAKVTVSGSNYI
+298 AAKVSISGSNYI

-315 LEKESNLDYTLN
+315 LEKESELDYTLD
-327 LKVTNNGN
+327 LKVTNKGN
-335 NLTNYVI
+335 ALTNYNL
-342 VGDPTGSS
+342 VGDANGNS
-350 LLIYNNIKEIVG
+350 LLVYETIEEIVG
-362 QEFYLSIPDTTD
+362 QEFYLSIPDTTE
-374 LGRVELTVEGTYYGT
+374 LGEIVLTVEGTYYGT
-389 EITYWTVSGS
+389 EIEYWTVGGS
-399 ENSEQPIVIIEKGEN
+399 EESEQPVAVLEKGEN
-414 DFEDST
+414 DFEDSITVYYEPT
-420 EVTYIPENKPFDL
+420 EGKNFDL

-444 RDIATNGQFIREPN
+444 KEIATNGKYIREPN
-458 VDVQPL
+458 VDVTPL
-464 VDNTDTTASYRHN
+464 VNDSDTTASYRHN

-487 IVTYTIRVYNEGNI
+487 IVTYTIRVYNEGER

-522 ELNQQYGW
+522 ELNQKYGW
-530 QQVNNGRALKTDIT
+530 EVVNNGRALKTDIT
-544 SPDTTYTA
+544 SPDTEHTEA
-552 EQEALYGS
+552 QEELYGS
-560 RENKTLLKAFGGKI
+560 RASKTLLKAFNGT
-574 EDELDYIEVQV
+574 DLDYIEVQV
-585 RCRVIDTGFRGV
+585 RCKVIDTGFRGV

-603 ITAFSDANGESITDR
+603 ITAFSDANGDSTTDR
-618 DSFKQNLNLPTD
+618 DSYKQNLDLPSD
-630 ENLPNYR
+630 DDLPNYR
-637 GNSSNKE
+637 GNTSNKE

-653 EGQEDDDDFEKLIL
+653 KGQEDDDDFEKIIL
-667 QQEPPPP
+667 EEEPPSP
-674 EEKPFDLALRKF
+674 EEPTFDLALRKF
-686 ITAVNDEELKDID
+686 ITAVNDEELRDID

-707 VDVSPLVQGSST
+707 VDVTPLVQESGT

-731 VAREDIVTYT
+731 VAREDVVTYT
-741 IRVYNEGEKDGYVK
+741 LRVYNEGEKDGYVK
-755 EITDHLPPQLEFV
+755 EITDHLPPQLEFL
-768 VNDELNVRYGWKVSE
+768 VNDELNLRYGWKVSE

-1058 YHDIEVAFEVT
+1058 YHDIKVAFEVT

-1082 QISEDSDEEGNPVE
+1082 QISEDSDEDGNPVD

-1294 DIYGYIGLTAGVLA
+1294 DVYGYIGLAAGVLA

>member
-10 LLSAVALV
+10 ILSTLAIV

-30 SGDKWFN
+30 NGDKWFN
-37 ARSIYRDNYT
+37 ARSIYKDNYS
-47 YQADGKTI
+47 YRADGKTI
-55 WRLYEAT
+55 WRVYESTAT
-62 ASSNT
+62 SNT

-87 FGSGTPERVNYNRYF
+87 FGSGTPERVNYNKYF

-107 GMLSE
+107 DMLNE
-112 IQKALPSLTEHDY
+112 LQKALPDLTEHDY

-140 DSSEEA
+140 NSSEEA
-146 EAHAY
+146 EAHEQ
-151 KKVLLRNAG
+151 KKLLLQNAG
-160 LYRMVDGRE
+160 IRDS
-169 EQPILA
+169 ILA
-175 EAGTNYVGGSGSQI
+175 EAGTNYVAGSGAQI

-195 DEEIDDIIDVV
+195 DEEIDDIIGVV
-206 QQMAVWNVI
+206 QQMAVWNVV
-215 GDYTDNNN
+215 GDYSDSNN

-232 NLTYEDFTED
+232 NLTYKDFTED

-257 FGSSLNSEVTK
+257 FGSSLNSEITK

-278 KQADSYD
+278 RQADSYD
-285 IHSNS
+285 VHSNS
-290 QSVTFQDT
+290 QSITFQDT
-298 AAKVTVSGSNYI
+298 AAKVSISGSNYI

-315 LEKESNLDYTLN
+315 LEKESELDYTLD
-327 LKVTNNGN
+327 LKVTNKGN
-335 NLTNYVI
+335 ALTNYNL
-342 VGDPTGSS
+342 VGDANGNS
-350 LLIYNNIKEIVG
+350 LLVYETIEEIVG
-362 QEFYLSIPDTTD
+362 QEFYLSIPDTTE
-374 LGRVELTVEGTYYGT
+374 LGEIVLTVEGTYYGT
-389 EITYWTVSGS
+389 EIEYWTVGGS
-399 ENSEQPIVIIEKGEN
+399 EESEQPVAVLEKGEN
-414 DFEDST
+414 DFEDSITVYYEPT
-420 EVTYIPENKPFDL
+420 EGKNFDL

-444 RDIATNGQFIREPN
+444 KEIATNGKYIREPN
-458 VDVQPL
+458 VDVTPL
-464 VDNTDTTASYRHN
+464 VNDSDTTASYRHN

-487 IVTYTIRVYNEGNI
+487 IVTYTIRVYNEGER

-522 ELNQQYGW
+522 ELNQKYGW
-530 QQVNNGRALKTDIT
+530 EVVNNGRALKTDIT
-544 SPDTTYTA
+544 SPDTEHKEA
-552 EQEALYGS
+552 QEELYGS
-560 RENKTLLKAFGGKI
+560 RASKTLLKAFNGT
-574 EDELDYIEVQV
+574 DLDYIEVQV
-585 RCRVIDTGFRGV
+585 RCKVIDTGFRGV

-603 ITAFSDANGESITDR
+603 ITAFSDANGDSTTDR
-618 DSFKQNLNLPTD
+618 DSYKQNLDLPSD
-630 ENLPNYR
+630 DDLPNYR
-637 GNSSNKE
+637 GNTSNKE

-653 EGQEDDDDFEKLIL
+653 KGQEDDDDFEKIIL
-667 QQEPPPP
+667 EEEPPSP
-674 EEKPFDLALRKF
+674 EEPTFDLALRKF
-686 ITAVNDEELKDID
+686 ITAVNDEELRDID

-707 VDVSPLVQGSST
+707 VDVTPLVQESGT

-731 VAREDIVTYT
+731 VAREDVVTYT
-741 IRVYNEGEKDGYVK
+741 LRVYNEGEKDGYVK
-755 EITDHLPPQLEFV
+755 EITDHLPPQLEFL
-768 VNDELNVRYGWKVSE
+768 VNDELNLRYGWKVSE

-1058 YHDIEVAFEVT
+1058 YHDIKVAFEVT

-1082 QISEDSDEEGNPVE
+1082 QISEDSDEEGNPVD

-1226 LLEPGESAEVEIV
+1226 LLQPGESAEVEIV

-1294 DIYGYIGLTAGVLA
+1294 DVYGYIGLAAGVLA

>member
-10 LLSAVALV
+10 ILSTLAIVI
-18 TLAGL
+18 LAGL

-30 SGDKWFN
+30 NGDKWFN
-37 ARSIYRDNYT
+37 ARSIYKDNYS
-47 YQADGKTI
+47 YRADGKTI
-55 WRLYEAT
+55 WRVYESTAT
-62 ASSNT
+62 SNT

-87 FGSGTPERVNYNRYF
+87 FGSGTPERVNYNKYF

-107 GMLSE
+107 DMLNE
-112 IQKALPSLTEHDY
+112 LQKALPDLTEHDY

-140 DSSEEA
+140 NSSEEA
-146 EAHAY
+146 EAHEQ
-151 KKVLLRNAG
+151 KKLLLQNAG
-160 LYRMVDGRE
+160 IRDS
-169 EQPILA
+169 ILA
-175 EAGTNYVGGSGSQI
+175 EAGTNYVAGSGAQI

-195 DEEIDDIIDVV
+195 DEEIDDIIGVV
-206 QQMAVWNVI
+206 QQMAVWNVV
-215 GDYTDNNN
+215 GDYSDSNN

-232 NLTYEDFTED
+232 NLTYKDFTED

-257 FGSSLNSEVTK
+257 FGSSLNSEITK

-278 KQADSYD
+278 RQADSYD
-285 IHSNS
+285 VHSNS
-290 QSVTFQDT
+290 QSITFQDT
-298 AAKVTVSGSNYI
+298 AAKVSISGSNYI

-315 LEKESNLDYTLN
+315 LEKESELDYTLD
-327 LKVTNNGN
+327 LKVTNKGN
-335 NLTNYVI
+335 ALTNYTI
-342 VGDPTGSS
+342 VADSTGSS
-350 LLIYNNIKEIVG
+350 VLVVETLEDLVG
-362 QEFYLSIPDTTD
+362 NEFYLSIPDTTE
-374 LGRVELTVEGTYYGT
+374 LGEIVLTVEGTYYGT
-389 EITYWTVSGS
+389 EIEYWIVGGS
-399 ENSEQPIVIIEKGEN
+399 EESEQPVAVLEKGDN
-414 DFEDST
+414 DFEDSITVYYEPT
-420 EVTYIPENKPFDL
+420 EGKNFDL

-444 RDIATNGQFIREPN
+444 REIATNGNFIREPN
-458 VDVQPL
+458 VDVTPL
-464 VDNTDTTASYRHN
+464 VNDSDTTASYRHN

-487 IVTYTIRVYNEGNI
+487 IVTYTIRVYNEGER

-522 ELNQQYGW
+522 ELNQKYGW
-530 QQVNNGRALKTDIT
+530 EVVNNGRALKTDIT
-544 SPDTTYTA
+544 SPDTTHTE
-552 EQEALYGS
+552 EQEELYGS
-560 RENKTLLKAFGGKI
+560 RASKTLLKAFNGT
-574 EDELDYIEVQV
+574 DLDYIEVQV
-585 RCRVIDTGFRGV
+585 RCKVIDTGFRGV

-603 ITAFSDANGESITDR
+603 ITAFSDANGDSTTDR
-618 DSFKQNLNLPTD
+618 DSYKQNLDLPSGD
-630 ENLPNYR
+630 DLPNYR
-637 GNSSNKE
+637 GNTSNKE

-653 EGQEDDDDFEKLIL
+653 KGQEDDDDFEKIIL
-667 QQEPPPP
+667 EEEPPSP
-674 EEKPFDLALRKF
+674 EEPTFDLALRKF
-686 ITAVNDEELKDID
+686 ITAVNDEELIDID

-707 VDVSPLVQGSST
+707 VDVTPLVQESGT

-731 VAREDIVTYT
+731 VAREDVVTYT
-741 IRVYNEGEKDGYVK
+741 LRVYNEGEKDGYVK
-755 EITDHLPPQLEFV
+755 EITDHLPPQLEFL
-768 VNDELNVRYGWKVSE
+768 VNDELNLRYGWKVSE

-943 VTEDGKY
+943 ITEDGKY

-992 GLLFLPENQTNI
+992 GLLFLPEHQTNI
-1004 DHRWIMYTEDGE
+1004 DYRWIMYTENGE
-1016 VTENPEEADYI
+1016 ITENPEEADYI

-1039 TGRVN
+1039 TGREN
-1044 LLQAFNPETMTQPD
+1044 LLDAFNPETMTQPD

-1249 GLMTNVAEISEDD
+1249 GLMTNVAEISKDD

-1294 DIYGYIGLTAGVLA
+1294 DVYGYIGLTAGVLA

>member
-10 LLSAVALV
+10 ILSTLAIVI
-18 TLAGL
+18 LAGL

-30 SGDKWFN
+30 NGDKWFN
-37 ARSIYRDNYT
+37 ARSIYKDNYS
-47 YQADGKTI
+47 YRADGKTI
-55 WRLYEAT
+55 WRVYESTAT
-62 ASSNT
+62 SNT

-87 FGSGTPERVNYNRYF
+87 FGSGTPERVNYNKYF

-107 GMLSE
+107 DMLNE
-112 IQKALPSLTEHDY
+112 LQKALPDLTEHDY

-140 DSSEEA
+140 NSSEEA
-146 EAHAY
+146 EAHKQ
-151 KKVLLRNAG
+151 KKLLLQNAG
-160 LYRMVDGRE
+160 IRDS
-169 EQPILA
+169 ILA
-175 EAGTNYVGGSGSQI
+175 EAGTNYVAGSGAQI

-195 DEEIDDIIDVV
+195 DEEIDDIIGVV
-206 QQMAVWNVI
+206 QQMAVWNVV
-215 GDYTDNNN
+215 GDYSDSNN

-232 NLTYEDFTED
+232 NLTYKDFTED

-257 FGSSLNSEVTK
+257 FGSSLNSEITK

-278 KQADSYD
+278 RQADSYD
-285 IHSNS
+285 VHSNS
-290 QSVTFQDT
+290 QSITFQDT
-298 AAKVTVSGSNYI
+298 AAKVSISGSNYI

-315 LEKESNLDYTLN
+315 LEKESELDYTLD
-327 LKVTNNGN
+327 LKVTNKGN
-335 NLTNYVI
+335 ALTNYNL
-342 VGDPTGSS
+342 VGDANGNS
-350 LLIYNNIKEIVG
+350 LLVYETIEEIVG
-362 QEFYLSIPDTTD
+362 QEFYLSIPDTTE
-374 LGRVELTVEGTYYGT
+374 LGEIVLTVEGTYYGT
-389 EITYWTVSGS
+389 EIEYWTVGGS
-399 ENSEQPIVIIEKGEN
+399 EESEQPVAVLEKGEN
-414 DFEDST
+414 DFEDSITVYYEPT
-420 EVTYIPENKPFDL
+420 EGKNFDL

-444 RDIATNGQFIREPN
+444 KEIATNGKYIREPN
-458 VDVQPL
+458 VDVTPL
-464 VDNTDTTASYRHN
+464 VNDSDTTASYRHN

-487 IVTYTIRVYNEGNI
+487 IVTYTIRVYNEGER

-522 ELNQQYGW
+522 ELNQKYGW
-530 QQVNNGRALKTDIT
+530 EVVNNGRALKTDIT
-544 SPDTTYTA
+544 SPDTEHTEA
-552 EQEALYGS
+552 QEELYGS
-560 RENKTLLKAFGGKI
+560 RASKTLLKAFNGT
-574 EDELDYIEVQV
+574 DLDYIEVQV
-585 RCRVIDTGFRGV
+585 RCKVIDTGFRGV

-603 ITAFSDANGESITDR
+603 ITAFSDANGDSTTDR
-618 DSFKQNLNLPTD
+618 DSYKQNLDLPSD
-630 ENLPNYR
+630 DDLPNYR
-637 GNSSNKE
+637 GNTSNKE

-653 EGQEDDDDFEKLIL
+653 KGQEDDDDFEKIIL
-667 QQEPPPP
+667 EEEPPSP
-674 EEKPFDLALRKF
+674 EEPTFDLALRKF
-686 ITAVNDEELKDID
+686 ITAVNDEELIDID

-707 VDVSPLVQGSST
+707 VDVTPLVQESGT

-731 VAREDIVTYT
+731 VAREDVVTYT
-741 IRVYNEGEKDGYVK
+741 LRVYNEGEKDGYVK
-755 EITDHLPPQLEFV
+755 EITDHLPPQLEFL
-768 VNDELNVRYGWKVSE
+768 VNDELNLRYGWKVSE

-1058 YHDIEVAFEVT
+1058 YHDIKVAFEVT

-1082 QISEDSDEEGNPVE
+1082 QISEDSDEEGNPVD

-1226 LLEPGESAEVEIV
+1226 LLQPGESAEVEIV

-1294 DIYGYIGLTAGVLA
+1294 DVYGYIGLAAGVLA

>member
-10 LLSAVALV
+10 ILSTLAIVI
-18 TLAGL
+18 LAGL

-30 SGDKWFN
+30 NGDKWFN
-37 ARSIYRDNYT
+37 ARSIYKDNYS
-47 YQADGKTI
+47 YRADGKTI
-55 WRLYEAT
+55 WRVYESTAT
-62 ASSNT
+62 SNT

-87 FGSGTPERVNYNRYF
+87 FGSGTPERVNYNKYF

-107 GMLSE
+107 DMLNE
-112 IQKALPSLTEHDY
+112 LQKALPDLTEHDY

-140 DSSEEA
+140 NSSEEA
-146 EAHAY
+146 EAHKQ
-151 KKVLLRNAG
+151 KKLLLQNAG
-160 LYRMVDGRE
+160 IRDS
-169 EQPILA
+169 ILA
-175 EAGTNYVGGSGSQI
+175 EAGTNYVAGSGAQI

-195 DEEIDDIIDVV
+195 DEEIDDIIGVV
-206 QQMAVWNVI
+206 QQMAVWNVV
-215 GDYTDNNN
+215 GDYSDSNN

-232 NLTYEDFTED
+232 NLTYKDFTED

-257 FGSSLNSEVTK
+257 FGSSLNSEITK

-278 KQADSYD
+278 RQADSYD
-285 IHSNS
+285 VHSNS
-290 QSVTFQDT
+290 QSITFQDT
-298 AAKVTVSGSNYI
+298 AAKVSISGSNYI

-315 LEKESNLDYTLN
+315 LEKESELDYTLD
-327 LKVTNNGN
+327 LKVTNKGN
-335 NLTNYVI
+335 ALTNYNL
-342 VGDPTGSS
+342 VGDANGNS
-350 LLIYNNIKEIVG
+350 LLVYETIEEIVG
-362 QEFYLSIPDTTD
+362 QEFYLSIPDTTE
-374 LGRVELTVEGTYYGT
+374 LGEIVLTVEGTYYGT
-389 EITYWTVSGS
+389 EIEYWTVGGS
-399 ENSEQPIVIIEKGEN
+399 EESEQPVAVLEKGEN
-414 DFEDST
+414 DFEDSKEVYYEPT
-420 EVTYIPENKPFDL
+420 EGENFDL

-444 RDIATNGQFIREPN
+444 KEIATNGNYIREPN
-458 VDVQPL
+458 VDVTPL
-464 VDNTDTTASYRHN
+464 VNDSDTTASYRHN
-477 KAPILVEIGD
+477 KAPILVKIGD
-487 IVTYTIRVYNEGNI
+487 IVTYTIRVYNEGER

-522 ELNQQYGW
+522 ELNQKYGW
-530 QQVNNGRALKTDIT
+530 EVVNNGRALKTDIT
-544 SPDTTYTA
+544 SPDTTHTE
-552 EQEALYGS
+552 EQEELYGS
-560 RENKTLLKAFGGKI
+560 RANKTLLKAFNGT
-574 EDELDYIEVQV
+574 DLDYIEVQV
-585 RCRVIDTGFRGV
+585 RCKVIDTGFRGV

-603 ITAFSDANGESITDR
+603 ITAFSDANGDSTTDR
-618 DSFKQNLNLPTD
+618 DSYKQNLDLPSD
-630 ENLPNYR
+630 DDLPNYR
-637 GNSSNKE
+637 GNTSNKE

-653 EGQEDDDDFEKLIL
+653 KGQEDDDDFEKIIL
-667 QQEPPPP
+667 EEEPPSP
-674 EEKPFDLALRKF
+674 EEPTFDLALRKF
-686 ITAVNDEELKDID
+686 ITAVNDEELRDID

-707 VDVSPLVQGSST
+707 VDVTPLVQESGT

-731 VAREDIVTYT
+731 VAREDVVTYT
-741 IRVYNEGEKDGYVK
+741 LRVYNEGEKDGYVK
-755 EITDHLPPQLEFV
+755 EITDHLPPQLEFL
-768 VNDELNVRYGWKVSE
+768 VNDELNLRYGWKVSE

-943 VTEDGKY
+943 ITEDGKY

-992 GLLFLPENQTNI
+992 GLLFLPEHQTNI
-1004 DHRWIMYTEDGE
+1004 DHRWVMYTEDGE

-1058 YHDIEVAFEVT
+1058 YHDIKVAFEVT

-1082 QISEDSDEEGNPVE
+1082 QISEDSDEDGNPVD

-1226 LLEPGESAEVEIV
+1226 LLQPGESAEVEIV

-1294 DIYGYIGLTAGVLA
+1294 DVYGYIGLAAGVLA

>member
-10 LLSAVALV
+10 ILSTLAIV

-30 SGDKWFN
+30 NGDKWFN
-37 ARSIYRDNYT
+37 ARSIYKDNYS
-47 YQADGKTI
+47 YRADGKTI
-55 WRLYEAT
+55 WRVYESTAT
-62 ASSNT
+62 SNT

-87 FGSGTPERVNYNRYF
+87 FGSGTPERVNYNKYF

-107 GMLSE
+107 DMLNE
-112 IQKALPSLTEHDY
+112 LQKALPDLTEHDY

-140 DSSEEA
+140 NSSEEA
-146 EAHAY
+146 EAHEQ
-151 KKVLLRNAG
+151 KKLLLQNAG
-160 LYRMVDGRE
+160 IRDS
-169 EQPILA
+169 ILA
-175 EAGTNYVGGSGSQI
+175 EAGTNYVAGSGAQI

-195 DEEIDDIIDVV
+195 DEEIDDIIGVV
-206 QQMAVWNVI
+206 QQMAVWNVV
-215 GDYTDNNN
+215 GDYSDSNN

-232 NLTYEDFTED
+232 NLTYKDFTED

-257 FGSSLNSEVTK
+257 FGSSLNSEITK

-278 KQADSYD
+278 RQADSYD
-285 IHSNS
+285 VHSNS
-290 QSVTFQDT
+290 QSITFQDT
-298 AAKVTVSGSNYI
+298 AAKVSISGSNYI

-315 LEKESNLDYTLN
+315 LEKESELDYTLD

-335 NLTNYVI
+335 ALTNYNL
-342 VGDPTGSS
+342 VGDANGNS
-350 LLIYNNIKEIVG
+350 LLVYETIEEIVG
-362 QEFYLSIPDTTD
+362 QEFYLSIPDTTE
-374 LGRVELTVEGTYYGT
+374 LGEIVLTVEGTYYGT
-389 EITYWTVSGS
+389 EIEYWTVGGS
-399 ENSEQPIVIIEKGEN
+399 EESEQPVAVLEKGEN
-414 DFEDST
+414 DFEDSITVYYEPT
-420 EVTYIPENKPFDL
+420 EGKNFDL

-444 RDIATNGQFIREPN
+444 KEIATNGKYIREPN
-458 VDVQPL
+458 VDVTPL
-464 VDNTDTTASYRHN
+464 VNDSDTTASYRHN

-487 IVTYTIRVYNEGNI
+487 IVTYTIRVYNEGER

-522 ELNQQYGW
+522 ELNQKYGW
-530 QQVNNGRALKTDIT
+530 EVVNNGRALKTDIT
-544 SPDTTYTA
+544 SPDTEHTEA
-552 EQEALYGS
+552 QEELYGS
-560 RENKTLLKAFGGKI
+560 RASKTLLKAFNGT
-574 EDELDYIEVQV
+574 DLDYIEVQV
-585 RCRVIDTGFRGV
+585 RCKVIDTGFRGV

-603 ITAFSDANGESITDR
+603 ITAFSDANGDSTTDR
-618 DSFKQNLNLPTD
+618 DSYKQNLDLPSD
-630 ENLPNYR
+630 DDLPNYR
-637 GNSSNKE
+637 GNTSNKE

-653 EGQEDDDDFEKLIL
+653 KGQEDDDDFEKIIL
-667 QQEPPPP
+667 EEEPPSP
-674 EEKPFDLALRKF
+674 EEPTFDLALRKF

-707 VDVSPLVQGSST
+707 VDVTPLVQESGT

-731 VAREDIVTYT
+731 VAREDVVTYT
-741 IRVYNEGEKDGYVK
+741 LRVYNEGEKDGYVK
-755 EITDHLPPQLEFV
+755 EITDHLPPQLEFL
-768 VNDELNVRYGWKVSE
+768 VNDELNLRYGWKVSE

-992 GLLFLPENQTNI
+992 GLLFLPEHQTNI
-1004 DHRWIMYTEDGE
+1004 DHRWVMYTEDGE

-1058 YHDIEVAFEVT
+1058 YHDIKVAFEVT

-1082 QISEDSDEEGNPVE
+1082 QISEDSDEEGNPVD

-1226 LLEPGESAEVEIV
+1226 LLQPGESAEVEIV

-1294 DIYGYIGLTAGVLA
+1294 DVYGYIGLAAGVLA

>member
-10 LLSAVALV
+10 ILSTLAIV

-30 SGDKWFN
+30 NGDKWFN
-37 ARSIYRDNYT
+37 ARSIYKDNYS
-47 YQADGKTI
+47 YRADGKTI
-55 WRLYEAT
+55 WRVYESTAT
-62 ASSNT
+62 SNT

-87 FGSGTPERVNYNRYF
+87 FGSGTPERVNYNKYF

-107 GMLSE
+107 DMLNE
-112 IQKALPSLTEHDY
+112 LQKALPDLTEHDY

-140 DSSEEA
+140 NSSEEA
-146 EAHAY
+146 EAHEQR
-151 KKVLLRNAG
+151 KLLIQNAG
-160 LYRMVDGRE
+160 IRDS
-169 EQPILA
+169 ILA
-175 EAGTNYVGGSGSQI
+175 EAGTNYVAGSGAQI

-195 DEEIDDIIDVV
+195 DEEIDDIIGVV
-206 QQMAVWNVI
+206 QQMAVWNVV
-215 GDYTDNNN
+215 GDYSDSNN

-232 NLTYEDFTED
+232 NLTYKDFTED

-257 FGSSLNSEVTK
+257 FGSSLNSEITK

-278 KQADSYD
+278 RQADSYD
-285 IHSNS
+285 VHSNS
-290 QSVTFQDT
+290 QSITFQDT
-298 AAKVTVSGSNYI
+298 AAKVSISGSNYI

-315 LEKESNLDYTLN
+315 LEKESELDYTLD

-335 NLTNYVI
+335 ALTNYNL
-342 VGDPTGSS
+342 VGDANGNS
-350 LLIYNNIKEIVG
+350 LLVYETIEEIVG
-362 QEFYLSIPDTTD
+362 QEFYLSIPDTTE
-374 LGRVELTVEGTYYGT
+374 LGEIVLTVEGTYYGT
-389 EITYWTVSGS
+389 EIEYWTVGGS
-399 ENSEQPIVIIEKGEN
+399 EESEQPVAVLEKGEN
-414 DFEDST
+414 DFEDSITVYYEPT
-420 EVTYIPENKPFDL
+420 EGKNFDL

-444 RDIATNGQFIREPN
+444 KEIATNGKYIREPN
-458 VDVQPL
+458 VDVTPL
-464 VDNTDTTASYRHN
+464 VNDSDTTASYRHN

-487 IVTYTIRVYNEGNI
+487 IVTYTIRVYNEGER

-522 ELNQQYGW
+522 ELNQKYGW
-530 QQVNNGRALKTDIT
+530 EVVNNGRALKTDIT
-544 SPDTTYTA
+544 SPDTEHTEA
-552 EQEALYGS
+552 QEELYGS
-560 RENKTLLKAFGGKI
+560 RASKTLLKAFNGT
-574 EDELDYIEVQV
+574 DLDYIEVQV
-585 RCRVIDTGFRGV
+585 RCKVIDTGFRGV

-603 ITAFSDANGESITDR
+603 ITAFSDANGDSTTDR
-618 DSFKQNLNLPTD
+618 DSYKQNLDLPSD
-630 ENLPNYR
+630 DDLPNYR
-637 GNSSNKE
+637 GNTSNKE

-653 EGQEDDDDFEKLIL
+653 KGQEDDDDFEKIIL
-667 QQEPPPP
+667 EEEPPSP
-674 EEKPFDLALRKF
+674 EEPTFDLALRKF

-707 VDVSPLVQGSST
+707 VDVTPLVQESGT

-731 VAREDIVTYT
+731 VAREDVVTYT
-741 IRVYNEGEKDGYVK
+741 LRVYNEGEKDGYVK
-755 EITDHLPPQLEFV
+755 EITDHLPPQLEFL
-768 VNDELNVRYGWKVSE
+768 VNDELNLRYGWKVSE

-992 GLLFLPENQTNI
+992 GLLFLPEHQTNI
-1004 DHRWIMYTEDGE
+1004 DHRWVMYTEDGE

-1058 YHDIEVAFEVT
+1058 YHDIKVAFEVT

-1082 QISEDSDEEGNPVE
+1082 QISEDSDEEGNPVD

-1226 LLEPGESAEVEIV
+1226 LLQPGESAEVEIV

-1294 DIYGYIGLTAGVLA
+1294 DVYGYIGLAAGVLA

>member
-10 LLSAVALV
+10 ILSTLAIV

-30 SGDKWFN
+30 NGDKWFN
-37 ARSIYRDNYT
+37 ARSIYKDNYS
-47 YQADGKTI
+47 YRADGKTI
-55 WRLYEAT
+55 WRVYESTAT
-62 ASSNT
+62 SNT

-87 FGSGTPERVNYNRYF
+87 FGSGTPERVNYNKYF

-107 GMLSE
+107 DMLNE
-112 IQKALPSLTEHDY
+112 LQKALPDLTEHDY

-140 DSSEEA
+140 NSSEEA
-146 EAHAY
+146 EAHEQR
-151 KKVLLRNAG
+151 KLLIQNAG
-160 LYRMVDGRE
+160 IRDS
-169 EQPILA
+169 ILA
-175 EAGTNYVGGSGSQI
+175 EAGTNYVAGSGAQI

-195 DEEIDDIIDVV
+195 DEEIDDIIGVV
-206 QQMAVWNVI
+206 QQMAVWNVV
-215 GDYTDNNN
+215 GDYSDSNN

-232 NLTYEDFTED
+232 NLTYKDFTED

-257 FGSSLNSEVTK
+257 FGSSLNSEITK

-278 KQADSYD
+278 RQADSYD
-285 IHSNS
+285 VHSNS
-290 QSVTFQDT
+290 QSITFQDT
-298 AAKVTVSGSNYI
+298 AAKVSISGSNYI

-315 LEKESNLDYTLN
+315 LEKESELDYTLD

-335 NLTNYVI
+335 ALTNYNL
-342 VGDPTGSS
+342 VGDANGNS
-350 LLIYNNIKEIVG
+350 LLVYETIEEIVG
-362 QEFYLSIPDTTD
+362 QEFYLSIPDTTE
-374 LGRVELTVEGTYYGT
+374 LGEIVLTVEGTYYGT
-389 EITYWTVSGS
+389 EIEYWTVGGS
-399 ENSEQPIVIIEKGEN
+399 EESEQPVAVLEKGEN
-414 DFEDST
+414 DFEDSITVYYEPT
-420 EVTYIPENKPFDL
+420 EGKNFDL

-444 RDIATNGQFIREPN
+444 KEIATNGKYIREPN
-458 VDVQPL
+458 VDVTPL
-464 VDNTDTTASYRHN
+464 VNDSDTTASYRHN

-487 IVTYTIRVYNEGNI
+487 IVTYTIRVYNEGER

-522 ELNQQYGW
+522 ELNQKYGW
-530 QQVNNGRALKTDIT
+530 EVVNNGRALKTDIT
-544 SPDTTYTA
+544 SPDTEHTEA
-552 EQEALYGS
+552 QEELYGS
-560 RENKTLLKAFGGKI
+560 RASKTLLKAFNGT
-574 EDELDYIEVQV
+574 DLDYIEVQV
-585 RCRVIDTGFRGV
+585 RCKVIDTGFRGV

-603 ITAFSDANGESITDR
+603 ITAFSDANGDSTTDR
-618 DSFKQNLNLPTD
+618 DSYKQNLDLPSD
-630 ENLPNYR
+630 DDLPNYR
-637 GNSSNKE
+637 GNTSNKE

-653 EGQEDDDDFEKLIL
+653 KGQEDDDDFEKIIL
-667 QQEPPPP
+667 EEEPPSP
-674 EEKPFDLALRKF
+674 EEPTFDLALRKF
-686 ITAVNDEELKDID
+686 ITAVNDEELIDID

-707 VDVSPLVQGSST
+707 VDVTPLVQESGT

-731 VAREDIVTYT
+731 VAREDVVTYT
-741 IRVYNEGEKDGYVK
+741 LRVYNEGEKDGYVK
-755 EITDHLPPQLEFV
+755 EITDHLPPQLEFL
-768 VNDELNVRYGWKVSE
+768 VNDELNLRYGWKVSE
-783 DGRTITT
+783 DGRTVTT

-1004 DHRWIMYTEDGE
+1004 DYRWIMYTEDGE

-1039 TGRVN
+1039 TGREN
-1044 LLQAFNPETMTQPD
+1044 LLDAFNPETMTQPD

-1249 GLMTNVAEISEDD
+1249 GLMTNVAEISKDD

-1294 DIYGYIGLTAGVLA
+1294 DVYGYIGLTAGVLA

>member
-10 LLSAVALV
+10 ILSTLAIVI
-18 TLAGL
+18 LAGL

-30 SGDKWFN
+30 NGDKWFN
-37 ARSIYRDNYT
+37 ARSIYKDNYS
-47 YQADGKTI
+47 YRADGKTI
-55 WRLYEAT
+55 WRVYESTAT
-62 ASSNT
+62 SNT

-87 FGSGTPERVNYNRYF
+87 FGSGTPERVNYNKYF

-107 GMLSE
+107 DMLNE
-112 IQKALPSLTEHDY
+112 LQKALPDLTEHDY

-140 DSSEEA
+140 NSSEEA
-146 EAHAY
+146 EAHEQ
-151 KKVLLRNAG
+151 KKLLLQNAG
-160 LYRMVDGRE
+160 IRDS
-169 EQPILA
+169 ILA
-175 EAGTNYVGGSGSQI
+175 EAGTNYVAGSGAQI

-195 DEEIDDIIDVV
+195 DEEIDDIIGVV
-206 QQMAVWNVI
+206 QQMAVWNVV
-215 GDYTDNNN
+215 GDYSDSNN

-232 NLTYEDFTED
+232 NLTYKDFTED

-257 FGSSLNSEVTK
+257 FGSSLNSEITK

-278 KQADSYD
+278 RQADSYD
-285 IHSNS
+285 VHSNS
-290 QSVTFQDT
+290 QSITFQDT
-298 AAKVTVSGSNYI
+298 AAKVSISGSNYI

-315 LEKESNLDYTLN
+315 LEKESELDYTLD

-335 NLTNYVI
+335 ALTNYTI
-342 VGDPTGSS
+342 VADSTGSS
-350 LLIYNNIKEIVG
+350 VLVVETLEDLVG
-362 QEFYLSIPDTTD
+362 NEFYLSIPDTTE
-374 LGRVELTVEGTYYGT
+374 LGEVVLTVEGTYYGT
-389 EITYWTVSGS
+389 EIEYWIVGGS
-399 ENSEQPIVIIEKGEN
+399 EESEQPVAVLEKGEN
-414 DFEDST
+414 DFEDSITVYYEPT
-420 EVTYIPENKPFDL
+420 EGKNFDL

-444 RDIATNGQFIREPN
+444 KEIATNGNYIREPN
-458 VDVQPL
+458 VDVTPL
-464 VDNTDTTASYRHN
+464 VNDSDTTASYRHN

-487 IVTYTIRVYNEGNI
+487 IVTYTIRVYNEGER

-522 ELNQQYGW
+522 ELNQKYGW
-530 QQVNNGRALKTDIT
+530 EVVNNGRALKTDIT
-544 SPDTTYTA
+544 SPDTTHTE
-552 EQEALYGS
+552 EQEELYGS
-560 RENKTLLKAFGGKI
+560 RASKTLLKAFNGT
-574 EDELDYIEVQV
+574 DLDYIEVQV
-585 RCRVIDTGFRGV
+585 RCKVIDTGFRGV

-603 ITAFSDANGESITDR
+603 ITAFSDANGDSTTDR
-618 DSFKQNLNLPTD
+618 DSYKQNLDLPSD
-630 ENLPNYR
+630 DDLPNYR
-637 GNSSNKE
+637 GNTSNKE

-653 EGQEDDDDFEKLIL
+653 KGQEDDDDFEKIIL
-667 QQEPPPP
+667 EEEPPSP
-674 EEKPFDLALRKF
+674 EEPTFDLALRKF
-686 ITAVNDEELKDID
+686 ITAVNDEELIDID

-707 VDVSPLVQGSST
+707 VDVTPLVQESGT

-731 VAREDIVTYT
+731 VAREDVVTYT
-741 IRVYNEGEKDGYVK
+741 LRVYNEGEKDGYVK
-755 EITDHLPPQLEFV
+755 EITDHLPPQLEFL
-768 VNDELNVRYGWKVSE
+768 VNDELNLRYGWKVSE

-943 VTEDGKY
+943 ITEDGKY

-992 GLLFLPENQTNI
+992 GLLFLPEHQTNI
-1004 DHRWIMYTEDGE
+1004 DHRWVMYTEDGE

-1058 YHDIEVAFEVT
+1058 YHDIKVAFEVT

-1082 QISEDSDEEGNPVE
+1082 QISEDSDEDGNPVD

-1226 LLEPGESAEVEIV
+1226 LLQPGESAEVEIV

-1294 DIYGYIGLTAGVLA
+1294 DVYGYIGLAAGVLA

>member
-10 LLSAVALV
+10 ILSTLAIVI
-18 TLAGL
+18 LAGL

-30 SGDKWFN
+30 NGDKWFN
-37 ARSIYRDNYT
+37 ARSIYKDNYS
-47 YQADGKTI
+47 YRADGKTI
-55 WRLYEAT
+55 WRVYESTAT
-62 ASSNT
+62 SNT

-87 FGSGTPERVNYNRYF
+87 FGSGTPERVNYNKYF

-107 GMLSE
+107 DMLNE
-112 IQKALPSLTEHDY
+112 LQKALPDLTEHDY

-140 DSSEEA
+140 NSSEEA
-146 EAHAY
+146 EAHKQ
-151 KKVLLRNAG
+151 KKLLLQNAG
-160 LYRMVDGRE
+160 IRDS
-169 EQPILA
+169 ILA
-175 EAGTNYVGGSGSQI
+175 EAGTNYVAGSGAQI

-195 DEEIDDIIDVV
+195 DEEIDDIIGVV
-206 QQMAVWNVI
+206 QQMAVWNVV
-215 GDYTDNNN
+215 GDYSDSNN

-232 NLTYEDFTED
+232 NLTYKDFTED

-257 FGSSLNSEVTK
+257 FGSSLNSEITK

-278 KQADSYD
+278 RQADSYD
-285 IHSNS
+285 VHSNS
-290 QSVTFQDT
+290 QSITFQDT
-298 AAKVTVSGSNYI
+298 AAKVSISGSNYI

-315 LEKESNLDYTLN
+315 LEKESELDYTLD
-327 LKVTNNGN
+327 LKVTNKGN
-335 NLTNYVI
+335 ALTNYNL
-342 VGDPTGSS
+342 VGDANGNS
-350 LLIYNNIKEIVG
+350 LLVYETIEEIVG
-362 QEFYLSIPDTTD
+362 QEFYLSIPDTTE
-374 LGRVELTVEGTYYGT
+374 LGEIVLTVEGTYYGT
-389 EITYWTVSGS
+389 EIEYWTVGGS
-399 ENSEQPIVIIEKGEN
+399 EESEQPVAVLEKGEN
-414 DFEDST
+414 DFEDSITVYYEPT
-420 EVTYIPENKPFDL
+420 EGKNFDL

-444 RDIATNGQFIREPN
+444 KEIATNGKYIREPN
-458 VDVQPL
+458 VDVTPL
-464 VDNTDTTASYRHN
+464 VNDSDTTASYRHN

-487 IVTYTIRVYNEGNI
+487 IVTYTIRVYNEGER

-522 ELNQQYGW
+522 ELNQKYGW
-530 QQVNNGRALKTDIT
+530 EVVNNGRALKTDIT
-544 SPDTTYTA
+544 SPDTEHTEA
-552 EQEALYGS
+552 QEELYGS
-560 RENKTLLKAFGGKI
+560 RASKTLLKAFNGT
-574 EDELDYIEVQV
+574 DLDYIEVQV
-585 RCRVIDTGFRGV
+585 RCKVIDTGFRGV

-603 ITAFSDANGESITDR
+603 ITAFSDANGDSTTDR
-618 DSFKQNLNLPTD
+618 DSYKQNLDLPSD
-630 ENLPNYR
+630 DDLPNYR
-637 GNSSNKE
+637 GNTSNKE

-653 EGQEDDDDFEKLIL
+653 KGQEDDDDFEKIIL
-667 QQEPPPP
+667 EEEPPSP
-674 EEKPFDLALRKF
+674 EEPTFDLALRKF

-707 VDVSPLVQGSST
+707 VDVTPLVQESGT

-731 VAREDIVTYT
+731 VAREDVVTYT
-741 IRVYNEGEKDGYVK
+741 LRVYNEGEKDGYVK
-755 EITDHLPPQLEFV
+755 EITDHLPPQLEFL
-768 VNDELNVRYGWKVSE
+768 VNDELNLRYGWKVSE

-1082 QISEDSDEEGNPVE
+1082 QISEDSDEDGNPVD

-1294 DIYGYIGLTAGVLA
+1294 DVYGYIGLAAGVLA

>member
-10 LLSAVALV
+10 ILSTLAIV

-30 SGDKWFN
+30 NGDKWFN
-37 ARSIYRDNYT
+37 ARSIYKDNYS
-47 YQADGKTI
+47 YRADGKTI
-55 WRLYEAT
+55 WRVYESTAT
-62 ASSNT
+62 SNT

-87 FGSGTPERVNYNRYF
+87 FGSGTPERVNYNKYF

-107 GMLSE
+107 DMLNE
-112 IQKALPSLTEHDY
+112 LQKALPDLTEHDY

-140 DSSEEA
+140 NSSEEA
-146 EAHAY
+146 EAHEQR
-151 KKVLLRNAG
+151 KLLIQNAG
-160 LYRMVDGRE
+160 IRDS
-169 EQPILA
+169 ILA
-175 EAGTNYVGGSGSQI
+175 EAGTNYVAGSGAQI

-195 DEEIDDIIDVV
+195 DEEIDDIIGVV
-206 QQMAVWNVI
+206 QQMAVWNVV
-215 GDYTDNNN
+215 GDYSDSNN

-232 NLTYEDFTED
+232 NLTYKDFTED

-257 FGSSLNSEVTK
+257 FGSSLNSEITK

-278 KQADSYD
+278 RQADSYD
-285 IHSNS
+285 VHSNS
-290 QSVTFQDT
+290 QSITFQDT
-298 AAKVTVSGSNYI
+298 AAKVSISGSNYI

-315 LEKESNLDYTLN
+315 LEKESELDYTLD

-335 NLTNYVI
+335 ALTNYNL
-342 VGDPTGSS
+342 VGDANGNS
-350 LLIYNNIKEIVG
+350 LLVYETIEEIVG
-362 QEFYLSIPDTTD
+362 QEFYLSIPDTTE
-374 LGRVELTVEGTYYGT
+374 LGEIVLTVEGTYYGT
-389 EITYWTVSGS
+389 EIEYWTVGGS
-399 ENSEQPIVIIEKGEN
+399 EESEQPVAVLEKGEN
-414 DFEDST
+414 DFEDSITVYYEPT
-420 EVTYIPENKPFDL
+420 EGKNFDL

-444 RDIATNGQFIREPN
+444 KEIATNGKYIREPN
-458 VDVQPL
+458 VDVTPL
-464 VDNTDTTASYRHN
+464 VNDSDTTASYRHN

-487 IVTYTIRVYNEGNI
+487 IVTYTIRVYNEGER

-522 ELNQQYGW
+522 ELNQKYGW
-530 QQVNNGRALKTDIT
+530 EVVNNGRALKTDIT
-544 SPDTTYTA
+544 SPDTEHTEA
-552 EQEALYGS
+552 QEELYGS
-560 RENKTLLKAFGGKI
+560 RASKTLLKAFNGT
-574 EDELDYIEVQV
+574 DLDYIEVQV
-585 RCRVIDTGFRGV
+585 RCKVIDTGFRGV

-603 ITAFSDANGESITDR
+603 ITAFSDANGDSTTDR
-618 DSFKQNLNLPTD
+618 DSYKQNLDLPSD
-630 ENLPNYR
+630 DDLPNYR
-637 GNSSNKE
+637 GNTSNKE

-653 EGQEDDDDFEKLIL
+653 KGQEDDDDFEKIIL
-667 QQEPPPP
+667 EEEPPSP
-674 EEKPFDLALRKF
+674 EEPTFDLALRKF
-686 ITAVNDEELKDID
+686 ITAVNDEELIDID

-707 VDVSPLVQGSST
+707 VDVTPLVQESGT

-731 VAREDIVTYT
+731 VAREDVVTYT
-741 IRVYNEGEKDGYVK
+741 LRVYNEGEKDGYVK
-755 EITDHLPPQLEFV
+755 EITDHLPPQLEFL
-768 VNDELNVRYGWKVSE
+768 VNDELNLRYGWKVSE

-1058 YHDIEVAFEVT
+1058 YHDIKVAFEVT

-1082 QISEDSDEEGNPVE
+1082 QISEDSDEDGNPVD

-1294 DIYGYIGLTAGVLA
+1294 DVYGYIGLAAGVLA

>member
-10 LLSAVALV
+10 ILSTLAIV

-30 SGDKWFN
+30 NGDKWFN
-37 ARSIYRDNYT
+37 ARSIYKDNYS
-47 YQADGKTI
+47 YRADGKTI
-55 WRLYEAT
+55 WRVYESTAT
-62 ASSNT
+62 SNT

-87 FGSGTPERVNYNRYF
+87 FGSGTPERVNYNKYF

-107 GMLSE
+107 DMLNE
-112 IQKALPSLTEHDY
+112 LQKALPDLTEHDY

-140 DSSEEA
+140 NSSEEA
-146 EAHAY
+146 EAHEQR
-151 KKVLLRNAG
+151 KLLIQNAG
-160 LYRMVDGRE
+160 IRDS
-169 EQPILA
+169 ILA
-175 EAGTNYVGGSGSQI
+175 EAGTNYVAGSGAQI

-195 DEEIDDIIDVV
+195 DEEIDDIIGVV
-206 QQMAVWNVI
+206 QQMAVWNVV
-215 GDYTDNNN
+215 GDYSDSNN

-232 NLTYEDFTED
+232 NLTYKDFTED

-257 FGSSLNSEVTK
+257 FGSSLNSEITK

-278 KQADSYD
+278 RQADSYD
-285 IHSNS
+285 VHSNS
-290 QSVTFQDT
+290 QSITFQDT
-298 AAKVTVSGSNYI
+298 AAKVSISGSNYI

-315 LEKESNLDYTLN
+315 LEKESELDYTLD

-335 NLTNYVI
+335 ALTNYNL
-342 VGDPTGSS
+342 VGDANGNS
-350 LLIYNNIKEIVG
+350 LLVYETIEEIVG
-362 QEFYLSIPDTTD
+362 QEFYLSIPDTTE
-374 LGRVELTVEGTYYGT
+374 LGEIVLTVEGTYYGT
-389 EITYWTVSGS
+389 EIEYWTVGGS
-399 ENSEQPIVIIEKGEN
+399 EESEQPVAVLEKGEN
-414 DFEDST
+414 DFEDSITVYYEPT
-420 EVTYIPENKPFDL
+420 EGKNFDL

-444 RDIATNGQFIREPN
+444 KEIATNGKYIREPN
-458 VDVQPL
+458 VDVTPL
-464 VDNTDTTASYRHN
+464 VNDSDTTASYRHN

-487 IVTYTIRVYNEGNI
+487 IVTYTIRVYNEGER

-522 ELNQQYGW
+522 ELNQKYGW
-530 QQVNNGRALKTDIT
+530 EVVNNGRALKTDIT
-544 SPDTTYTA
+544 SPDTEHTEA
-552 EQEALYGS
+552 QEELYGS
-560 RENKTLLKAFGGKI
+560 RASKTLLKAFNGT
-574 EDELDYIEVQV
+574 DLDYIEVQV
-585 RCRVIDTGFRGV
+585 RCKVIDTGFRGV

-603 ITAFSDANGESITDR
+603 ITAFSDANGDSTTDR
-618 DSFKQNLNLPTD
+618 DSYKQNLDLPSD
-630 ENLPNYR
+630 DDLPNYR
-637 GNSSNKE
+637 GNTSNKE

-653 EGQEDDDDFEKLIL
+653 KGQEDDDDFEKIIL
-667 QQEPPPP
+667 EEEPPSP
-674 EEKPFDLALRKF
+674 EEPTFDLALRKF
-686 ITAVNDEELKDID
+686 ITAVNDEELIDID

-707 VDVSPLVQGSST
+707 VDVTPLVQESGT

-731 VAREDIVTYT
+731 VAREDVVTYT
-741 IRVYNEGEKDGYVK
+741 LRVYNEGEKDGYVK
-755 EITDHLPPQLEFV
+755 EITDHLPPQLEFL
-768 VNDELNVRYGWKVSE
+768 VNDELNLRYGWKVSE

-943 VTEDGKY
+943 ITEDGKY

-992 GLLFLPENQTNI
+992 GLLFLPEHQTNI
-1004 DHRWIMYTEDGE
+1004 DHRWVMYTEDGE

-1058 YHDIEVAFEVT
+1058 YHDIKVAFEVT

-1082 QISEDSDEEGNPVE
+1082 QISEDSDEEGNPVD

-1226 LLEPGESAEVEIV
+1226 LLQPGESAEVEIV

-1294 DIYGYIGLTAGVLA
+1294 DVYGYIGLAAGVLA

>member
-1 MKLKKVLTL
+1 MKLKKLLTL
-10 LLSAVALV
+10 LLSALV
-18 TLAGL
+18 VVTIAGV
-23 FNVSNAA
+23 FNISNAA

-37 ARSIYRDNYT
+37 ARSIYKDNYS
-47 YQADGKTI
+47 YRADGKTI
-55 WRLYEAT
+55 WRLYESS

-87 FGSGTPERVNYNRYF
+87 FGSGTPDRVNYNRYF

-107 GMLSE
+107 DMLSE
-112 IQKALPSLTEHDY
+112 LQKALPDLTEHDY

-140 DSSEEA
+140 DSSEE
-146 EAHAY
+146 EDAHAY
-151 KKVLLRNAG
+151 KKILLQNAG
-160 LYRMVDGRE
+160 INDS
-169 EQPILA
+169 ILA
-175 EAGTNYVGGSGSQI
+175 EAGTNYVAGSGSQL

-195 DEEIDDIIDVV
+195 DEEIDDIIGVV
-206 QQMAVWNVI
+206 QQMAVWNVV
-215 GDYTDNNN
+215 GDYTDSNN

-232 NLTYEDFTED
+232 SLTYKDFTED
-242 SSILERLGDV
+242 TSILERLGDV

-257 FGSSLNSEVTK
+257 FGSSLNSEITK

-278 KQADSYD
+278 RQADNYD
-285 IHSNS
+285 VHSNS
-290 QSVTFQDT
+290 QSITFQDT
-298 AAKVTVSGSNYI
+298 AARVAVSGSNYI

-327 LKVTNNGN
+327 LKVTNNDN
-335 NLTNYVI
+335 DLTNY
-342 VGDPTGSS
+342 T
-350 LLIYNNIKEIVG
+350 LLDSEQQPVSGGTTIKDLVG
-362 QEFYLSIPDTTD
+362 QEFYLSIPDTTE
-374 LGRVELTVEGTYYGT
+374 LSKVKLTVEGTYYGT
-389 EITYWTVSGS
+389 VITYWTVSGS
-399 ENSEQPIVIIEKGEN
+399 EDSEQPIAVLEKGEN
-414 DFEDST
+414 DFTDEIVVEYTHT
-420 EVTYIPENKPFDL
+420 EGEYLDL

-439 IKVND
+439 TKVND
-444 RDIATNGQFIREPN
+444 REIATNGEFIREPK

-464 VDNTDTTASYRHN
+464 VDSTDTTAAYRHN

-487 IVTYTIRVYNEGNI
+487 IVTYTIRVYNEGDI

-522 ELNQQYGW
+522 ELNKKYGW
-530 QQVNNGRALKTDIT
+530 EQVNNGRALKTDIT
-544 SPDTTYTA
+544 SPDTENTT
-552 EQEALYGS
+552 EQEELYGS
-560 RENKTLLKAFGGKI
+560 RPNKTLLKAFGGQI
-574 EDELDYIEVQV
+574 TDELDYIEVQV
-585 RCRVIDTGFRGV
+585 RCRVIDTGFRGE

-603 ITAFSDANGESITDR
+603 ITAFSDANGDSKTDR

-644 DLSDSNYHY
+644 DLTDSNYHY

-667 QQEPPPP
+667 EEEPPTP
-674 EEKPFDLALRKF
+674 EEKEFDLALRKF
-686 ITAVNDEELKDID
+686 ITAVNNEELKDID
-699 GSYTREPD
+699 GTYTREPD
-707 VDVSPLVQGSST
+707 VDVSPLVQGSGT
-719 TAIYNHPKTPVS
+719 TAIYNHPKTPVA

-755 EITDHLPPQLEFV
+755 EITDHLPPQLEFI

-823 GTELD
+823 GEELD

-834 RCKVKKDI
+834 RCKVKNDI

-847 ITNIADITEDA
+847 ITNIADITEDG
-858 DENNEPVED
+858 DENNEPVDD
-867 RDSDED
+867 RDSNED
-873 NVELPSDEDLP
+873 NVNLPPDEELP

-904 DDFEKLIIDEAVPK
+904 DDFEKLIIEEAVPK

-943 VTEDGKY
+943 VTEDGEY

-1004 DHRWIMYTEDGE
+1004 DHRWKMYTEDGQE
-1016 VTENPEEADYI
+1016 TTNPEEADYI

-1058 YHDIEVAFEVT
+1058 YHDIKVAFEVT

-1082 QISEDSDEEGNPVE
+1082 QISEDADEDGNPVD

-1118 VKYYDLALRKW
+1118 VKYYDLSLRKW
-1129 VTEAIVTYDG
+1129 VTEAIVTYNG
-1139 KTTVTQTGNT
+1139 KTTVTKTGNT
-1149 AEMDPEPPAKVEIRG
+1149 AEMDPETPAKVEIRG

-1226 LLEPGESAEVEIV
+1226 LLQPGESAEVEIV

-1249 GLMTNVAEISEDD
+1249 GLMTNIAEISEDD

-1288 ITTGAA
+1288 IVTGAM
-1294 DIYGYIGLTAGVLA
+1294 DVYKYIGLAAGVLL
-1308 ILSSGI
+1308 ILSGGI

>member
-10 LLSAVALV
+10 ILSTLAIVI
-18 TLAGL
+18 LAGL

-30 SGDKWFN
+30 NGDKWFN
-37 ARSIYRDNYT
+37 ARSIYKDNYS
-47 YQADGKTI
+47 YRADGKTI
-55 WRLYEAT
+55 WRVYESTAT
-62 ASSNT
+62 SNT

-87 FGSGTPERVNYNRYF
+87 FGSGTPERVNYNKYF

-107 GMLSE
+107 DMLNE
-112 IQKALPSLTEHDY
+112 LQKALPDLTEHDY

-140 DSSEEA
+140 NSSEEA
-146 EAHAY
+146 EAHKQ
-151 KKVLLRNAG
+151 KKLLLQNAG
-160 LYRMVDGRE
+160 IRDS
-169 EQPILA
+169 ILA
-175 EAGTNYVGGSGSQI
+175 EAGTNYVAGSGAQI

-195 DEEIDDIIDVV
+195 DEEIDDIIGVV
-206 QQMAVWNVI
+206 QQMAVWNVV
-215 GDYTDNNN
+215 GDYSDSNN

-232 NLTYEDFTED
+232 NLTYKDFTED

-257 FGSSLNSEVTK
+257 FGSSLNSEITK

-278 KQADSYD
+278 RQADSYD
-285 IHSNS
+285 VHSNS
-290 QSVTFQDT
+290 QSITFQDT
-298 AAKVTVSGSNYI
+298 AAKVSISGSNYI

-315 LEKESNLDYTLN
+315 LEKESELDYTLD
-327 LKVTNNGN
+327 LKVTNKGN
-335 NLTNYVI
+335 ALTNYNL
-342 VGDPTGSS
+342 VGDANGNS
-350 LLIYNNIKEIVG
+350 LLVYETIEEIVG
-362 QEFYLSIPDTTD
+362 QEFYLSIPDTTE
-374 LGRVELTVEGTYYGT
+374 LGEIVLTVEGTYYGT
-389 EITYWTVSGS
+389 EIEYWTVGGS
-399 ENSEQPIVIIEKGEN
+399 EESEQPVAVLEKGEN
-414 DFEDST
+414 DFEDSITVYYEPT
-420 EVTYIPENKPFDL
+420 EGKNFDL

-444 RDIATNGQFIREPN
+444 KEIATNGKYIREPN
-458 VDVQPL
+458 VDVTPL
-464 VDNTDTTASYRHN
+464 VNDSDTTASYRHN

-487 IVTYTIRVYNEGNI
+487 IVTYTIRVYNEGER

-522 ELNQQYGW
+522 ELNQKYGW
-530 QQVNNGRALKTDIT
+530 EVVNNGRALKTDIT
-544 SPDTTYTA
+544 SPDTEHTEA
-552 EQEALYGS
+552 QEELYGS
-560 RENKTLLKAFGGKI
+560 RASKTLLKAFNGT
-574 EDELDYIEVQV
+574 DLDYIEVQV
-585 RCRVIDTGFRGV
+585 RCKVIDTGFRGV

-603 ITAFSDANGESITDR
+603 ITAFSDANGDSTTDR
-618 DSFKQNLNLPTD
+618 DSYKQNLDLPSD
-630 ENLPNYR
+630 DDLPNYR
-637 GNSSNKE
+637 GNTSNKE

-653 EGQEDDDDFEKLIL
+653 KGQEDDDDFEKIIL
-667 QQEPPPP
+667 EEEPPSP
-674 EEKPFDLALRKF
+674 EEPTFDLALRKF

-707 VDVSPLVQGSST
+707 VDVTPLVQESGT

-731 VAREDIVTYT
+731 VAREDVVTYT
-741 IRVYNEGEKDGYVK
+741 LRVYNEGEKDGYVK
-755 EITDHLPPQLEFV
+755 EITDHLPPQLEFL
-768 VNDELNVRYGWKVSE
+768 VNDELNLRYGWKVSE

-1058 YHDIEVAFEVT
+1058 YHDIKVAFEVT

-1082 QISEDSDEEGNPVE
+1082 QISEDSDEEGNPVD

-1294 DIYGYIGLTAGVLA
+1294 DVYGYIGLAAGVLA

>member
-10 LLSAVALV
+10 ILSTLAIV

-23 FNVSNAA
+23 FSVSNAA
-30 SGDKWFN
+30 NGDKWFN
-37 ARSIYRDNYT
+37 ARSIYKDNYS
-47 YQADGKTI
+47 YRADGKTI
-55 WRLYEAT
+55 WRVYESTAT
-62 ASSNT
+62 SNT

-87 FGSGTPERVNYNRYF
+87 FGSGTPERINYNKYF

-107 GMLSE
+107 DMLNE
-112 IQKALPSLTEHDY
+112 LQKALPNLTEHDY

-140 DSSEEA
+140 NSSEEA
-146 EAHAY
+146 DAHAY
-151 KKVLLRNAG
+151 KKVLLQNAG
-160 LYRMVDGRE
+160 IRDS
-169 EQPILA
+169 ILA
-175 EAGTNYVGGSGSQI
+175 EAGTNYVAGSGAQL

-195 DEEIDDIIDVV
+195 DEEIDDIIGVV
-206 QQMAVWNVI
+206 QQMAVWNVV
-215 GDYTDNNN
+215 GDYSDSNN

-232 NLTYEDFTED
+232 NLTYADFTED

-257 FGSSLNSEVTK
+257 FGSSLNSEITK

-278 KQADSYD
+278 RQADSYD
-285 IHSNS
+285 VNSNS
-290 QSVTFQDT
+290 QSITFQDT
-298 AAKVTVSGSNYI
+298 AAKVSISGSNYI

-315 LEKESNLDYTLN
+315 LEKESELDYTLD
-327 LKVTNNGN
+327 LKVTNNKN
-335 NLTNYVI
+335 ELTNYTI
-342 VGDPTGSS
+342 LNSS
-350 LLIYNNIKEIVG
+350 QQPVSSGTTIKDLVE
-362 QEFYLSIPDTTD
+362 QEFYLSIPDTTE
-374 LGRVELTVEGTYYGT
+374 LGEIVLTVEGTYYGT
-389 EITYWTVSGS
+389 EVEYWIVGGS
-399 ENSEQPIVIIEKGEN
+399 EESEQPVAVLEKGEN
-414 DFEDST
+414 DFEDSITVYYEPT
-420 EVTYIPENKPFDL
+420 EGKNFDL

-444 RDIATNGQFIREPN
+444 KEIATNGKFIREPK
-458 VDVQPL
+458 VDVTPL
-464 VDNTDTTASYRHN
+464 VNDSDTTASYRHN
-477 KAPILVEIGD
+477 KAPILVKIGD
-487 IVTYTIRVYNEGNI
+487 VVTYTIRVYNEGER
-501 DGYVREITDYLPA
+501 DGYVKEITDYLPA

-522 ELNQQYGW
+522 ELNKKYGW
-530 QQVNNGRALKTDIT
+530 QVVNNGRALKTDIT
-544 SPDTTYTA
+544 SLDTTYTE
-552 EQEALYGS
+552 EQEKLYGS
-560 RENKTLLKAFGGKI
+560 RENKTLLKAFNGK
-574 EDELDYIEVQV
+574 ELDYIEVQV
-585 RCRVIDTGFRGV
+585 RCKVIDTGFRGV

-603 ITAFSDANGESITDR
+603 ITAFSDAKGNSTTDR
-618 DSFKQNLNLPTD
+618 DSYKQNLDLPLD
-630 ENLPNYR
+630 NNLPNYR
-637 GNSSNKE
+637 GNTSNKE
-644 DLSDSNYHY
+644 DLSDSNYY
-653 EGQEDDDDFEKLIL
+653 YQGQEDDDDFEKVIL
-667 QQEPPPP
+667 EEEPPTP
-674 EEKPFDLALRKF
+674 EEPKFDLALRKF
-686 ITAVNDEELKDID
+686 ITAVNNEELRNIN

-707 VDVSPLVQGSST
+707 VDVTPLVQKSGT

-731 VAREDIVTYT
+731 VAREDVVTYT

-755 EITDHLPPQLEFV
+755 EIKDHLPPQLEFL
-768 VNDELNVRYGWKVSE
+768 VNDELNLRYGWKVSE

-802 RDEIYATRTTDEDKV
+802 RDEIYATRTTGEDKV

-828 YIDVQV
+828 YIEVQV

-858 DENNEPVED
+858 DENNKPVDD
-867 RDSDED
+867 RDSNED
-873 NVELPSDEDLP
+873 NVQLPPDEDLP
-884 GYKDDEI
+884 GYKDNEI

-968 YTIRIFNE
+968 YTIRVFNE

-992 GLLFLPENQTNI
+992 GLLFLPEHQTNI
-1004 DHRWIMYTEDGE
+1004 EHRWIMYTKDGE

-1044 LLQAFNPETMTQPD
+1044 LLQAFNKETMTQPD

-1082 QISEDSDEEGNPVE
+1082 QISEDSDEEGNPVD

-1129 VTEAIVTYDG
+1129 VTEAIVTYNG

-1194 DYIPEGLKF
+1194 DYIPEGLRF
-1203 IQADNPEWKEVDGKV
+1203 IQADNPKWKEVDGKV

-1226 LLEPGESAEVEIV
+1226 LLQPGESAEVEIV

-1294 DIYGYIGLTAGVLA
+1294 DVYGYIGLAVGVLA

>member
-10 LLSAVALV
+10 ILSTLAIVI
-18 TLAGL
+18 LAGL

-30 SGDKWFN
+30 NGDKWFN
-37 ARSIYRDNYT
+37 ARSIYKDNYS
-47 YQADGKTI
+47 YRADGKTI
-55 WRLYEAT
+55 WRVYESTAT
-62 ASSNT
+62 SNT

-87 FGSGTPERVNYNRYF
+87 FGSGTPERVNYNKYF

-107 GMLSE
+107 DMLNE
-112 IQKALPSLTEHDY
+112 LQKALPDLTEHDY

-140 DSSEEA
+140 NSSEEA
-146 EAHAY
+146 EAHEQ
-151 KKVLLRNAG
+151 KKLLLQNAG
-160 LYRMVDGRE
+160 IRDS
-169 EQPILA
+169 ILA
-175 EAGTNYVGGSGSQI
+175 EAGTNYVAGSGAQI

-195 DEEIDDIIDVV
+195 DEEIDDIIGVV
-206 QQMAVWNVI
+206 QQMAVWNVV
-215 GDYTDNNN
+215 GDYSDSNN

-232 NLTYEDFTED
+232 NLTYKDFTED

-257 FGSSLNSEVTK
+257 FGSSLNSEITK

-278 KQADSYD
+278 RQADSYD
-285 IHSNS
+285 VHSNS
-290 QSVTFQDT
+290 QSITFQDT
-298 AAKVTVSGSNYI
+298 AAKVSISGSNYI

-315 LEKESNLDYTLN
+315 LEKESELDYTLD
-327 LKVTNNGN
+327 LKVTNKGN
-335 NLTNYVI
+335 ALTNYTI
-342 VGDPTGSS
+342 VADSTGSS
-350 LLIYNNIKEIVG
+350 VLVVETLEDLVG
-362 QEFYLSIPDTTD
+362 NEFYLSIPDTTE
-374 LGRVELTVEGTYYGT
+374 LGEIVLTVEGTYYGT
-389 EITYWTVSGS
+389 EIEYWIVGGS
-399 ENSEQPIVIIEKGEN
+399 EESEQPVAVLEKGDN
-414 DFEDST
+414 DFEDSITVYYEPT
-420 EVTYIPENKPFDL
+420 EGKNFDL

-444 RDIATNGQFIREPN
+444 REIATNGNFIREPN
-458 VDVQPL
+458 VDVTPL
-464 VDNTDTTASYRHN
+464 VNDSDTTASYRHN

-487 IVTYTIRVYNEGNI
+487 IVTYTIRVYNEGER

-522 ELNQQYGW
+522 ELNQKYGW
-530 QQVNNGRALKTDIT
+530 EVVNNGRALKTDIT
-544 SPDTTYTA
+544 SPDTTHTE
-552 EQEALYGS
+552 EQEELYGS
-560 RENKTLLKAFGGKI
+560 RASKTLLKAFNGT
-574 EDELDYIEVQV
+574 DLDYIEVQV
-585 RCRVIDTGFRGV
+585 RCKVIDTGFRGV

-603 ITAFSDANGESITDR
+603 ITAFSDANGDSTTDR
-618 DSFKQNLNLPTD
+618 DSYKQNLDLPSD
-630 ENLPNYR
+630 DDLPNYR
-637 GNSSNKE
+637 GNTSNKE

-653 EGQEDDDDFEKLIL
+653 KGQEDDDDFEKIIL
-667 QQEPPPP
+667 EEEPPSP
-674 EEKPFDLALRKF
+674 EEPTFDLALRKF
-686 ITAVNDEELKDID
+686 ITAVNDEELIDID

-707 VDVSPLVQGSST
+707 VDVTPLVQESGT

-731 VAREDIVTYT
+731 VAREDVVTYT
-741 IRVYNEGEKDGYVK
+741 LRVYNEGEKDGYVK
-755 EITDHLPPQLEFV
+755 EITDHLPPQLEFL
-768 VNDELNVRYGWKVSE
+768 VNDELNLRYGWKVSE

-943 VTEDGKY
+943 ITEDGKY

-992 GLLFLPENQTNI
+992 GLLFLPEHQTNI
-1004 DHRWIMYTEDGE
+1004 DYRWIMYTENGE
-1016 VTENPEEADYI
+1016 ITENPEEADYI

-1039 TGRVN
+1039 TGREN
-1044 LLQAFNPETMTQPD
+1044 LLDAFNPETMTQPD

-1249 GLMTNVAEISEDD
+1249 GLMTNVAEISKDD

-1294 DIYGYIGLTAGVLA
+1294 DVYGYIGLTAGVLA

>member
-10 LLSAVALV
+10 ILSTLAIVI
-18 TLAGL
+18 LAGL

-30 SGDKWFN
+30 NGDKWFN
-37 ARSIYRDNYT
+37 ARSIYKDNYS
-47 YQADGKTI
+47 YRADGKTI
-55 WRLYEAT
+55 WRVYESTAT
-62 ASSNT
+62 SNT

-87 FGSGTPERVNYNRYF
+87 FGSGTPERVNYNKYF

-107 GMLSE
+107 DMLNE
-112 IQKALPSLTEHDY
+112 LQKALPDLTEHDY

-140 DSSEEA
+140 NSSEEA
-146 EAHAY
+146 EAHEQ
-151 KKVLLRNAG
+151 KKLLLQNAG
-160 LYRMVDGRE
+160 IRDS
-169 EQPILA
+169 ILA
-175 EAGTNYVGGSGSQI
+175 EAGTNYVAGSGAQI

-195 DEEIDDIIDVV
+195 DEEIDDIIGVV
-206 QQMAVWNVI
+206 QQMAVWNVV
-215 GDYTDNNN
+215 GDYSDSNN

-232 NLTYEDFTED
+232 NLTYKDFTED

-257 FGSSLNSEVTK
+257 FGSSLNSEITK

-278 KQADSYD
+278 RQADSYD
-285 IHSNS
+285 VHSNS
-290 QSVTFQDT
+290 QSITFQDT
-298 AAKVTVSGSNYI
+298 AAKVSISGSNYI

-315 LEKESNLDYTLN
+315 LEKESELDYTLD
-327 LKVTNNGN
+327 LKVTNKGN
-335 NLTNYVI
+335 ALTNYNL
-342 VGDPTGSS
+342 VGDANGNS
-350 LLIYNNIKEIVG
+350 LLVYETIEEIVG
-362 QEFYLSIPDTTD
+362 QEFYLSIPDTTE
-374 LGRVELTVEGTYYGT
+374 LGEIDLTVEGTYYGT
-389 EITYWTVSGS
+389 EIEYWIVGGS
-399 ENSEQPIVIIEKGEN
+399 EESEQPVAVLEKGDN
-414 DFEDST
+414 DFEDSITVYYEPT
-420 EVTYIPENKPFDL
+420 EGKNFDL

-444 RDIATNGQFIREPN
+444 KEIATNGKYIREPN
-458 VDVQPL
+458 VDVTPL
-464 VDNTDTTASYRHN
+464 VNDSDTTASYRHN

-487 IVTYTIRVYNEGNI
+487 IVTYTIRVYNEGER

-522 ELNQQYGW
+522 ELNQKYGW
-530 QQVNNGRALKTDIT
+530 EVVNNGRALKTDIT
-544 SPDTTYTA
+544 SPDTEHTEA
-552 EQEALYGS
+552 QEELYGS
-560 RENKTLLKAFGGKI
+560 RASKTLLKAFNGT
-574 EDELDYIEVQV
+574 DLDYIEVQV
-585 RCRVIDTGFRGV
+585 RCKVIDTGFRGV

-603 ITAFSDANGESITDR
+603 ITAFSDANGDSTTDR
-618 DSFKQNLNLPTD
+618 DSYKQNLDLPSD
-630 ENLPNYR
+630 DDLPNYR
-637 GNSSNKE
+637 GNTSNKE

-653 EGQEDDDDFEKLIL
+653 KGQEDDDDFEKIIL
-667 QQEPPPP
+667 EEEPPSP
-674 EEKPFDLALRKF
+674 EEPTFDLALRKF
-686 ITAVNDEELKDID
+686 ITAVNDEELIDID

-707 VDVSPLVQGSST
+707 VDVTPLVQESGT

-731 VAREDIVTYT
+731 VAREDVVTYT
-741 IRVYNEGEKDGYVK
+741 LRVYNEGEKDGYVK
-755 EITDHLPPQLEFV
+755 EITDHLPPQLEFL
-768 VNDELNVRYGWKVSE
+768 VNDELNLRYGWKVSE

-943 VTEDGKY
+943 ITEDGKY

-992 GLLFLPENQTNI
+992 GLLFLPEHQTNI
-1004 DHRWIMYTEDGE
+1004 DHRWVMYTEDGE

-1058 YHDIEVAFEVT
+1058 YHDIKVAFEVT

-1082 QISEDSDEEGNPVE
+1082 QISEDSDEEGNPVD

-1294 DIYGYIGLTAGVLA
+1294 DVYGYIGLAAGVLA

>member
-10 LLSAVALV
+10 ILSTLAIVI
-18 TLAGL
+18 LAGL

-30 SGDKWFN
+30 NGDKWFN
-37 ARSIYRDNYT
+37 ARSIYKDNYS
-47 YQADGKTI
+47 YRADGKTI
-55 WRLYEAT
+55 WRVYESTAT
-62 ASSNT
+62 SNT

-87 FGSGTPERVNYNRYF
+87 FGSGTPERVNYNKYF

-107 GMLSE
+107 DMLNE
-112 IQKALPSLTEHDY
+112 LQKALPDLTEHDY

-140 DSSEEA
+140 NSSEEA
-146 EAHAY
+146 EAHKQ
-151 KKVLLRNAG
+151 KKLLLQNAG
-160 LYRMVDGRE
+160 IRDS
-169 EQPILA
+169 ILA
-175 EAGTNYVGGSGSQI
+175 EAGTNYVAGSGAQI

-195 DEEIDDIIDVV
+195 DEEIDDIIGVV
-206 QQMAVWNVI
+206 QQMAVWNVV
-215 GDYTDNNN
+215 GDYSDSNN

-232 NLTYEDFTED
+232 NLTYKDFTED

-257 FGSSLNSEVTK
+257 FGSSLNSEITK

-278 KQADSYD
+278 RQADSYD
-285 IHSNS
+285 VHSNS
-290 QSVTFQDT
+290 QSITFQDT
-298 AAKVTVSGSNYI
+298 AAKVSISGSNYI

-315 LEKESNLDYTLN
+315 LEKESELDYTLD

-335 NLTNYVI
+335 ALTNYNL
-342 VGDPTGSS
+342 VGDANGNS
-350 LLIYNNIKEIVG
+350 LLVYETIEEIVG
-362 QEFYLSIPDTTD
+362 QEFYLSIPDTTE
-374 LGRVELTVEGTYYGT
+374 LGEIVLTVEGTYYGT
-389 EITYWTVSGS
+389 EIEYWTVGGS
-399 ENSEQPIVIIEKGEN
+399 EESEQPVAVLEKGEN
-414 DFEDST
+414 DFEDSITVYYEPT
-420 EVTYIPENKPFDL
+420 EGKNFDL

-444 RDIATNGQFIREPN
+444 KEIATNGKYIREPN
-458 VDVQPL
+458 VDVTPL
-464 VDNTDTTASYRHN
+464 VNDSDTTASYRHN

-487 IVTYTIRVYNEGNI
+487 IVTYTIRVYNEGER

-522 ELNQQYGW
+522 ELNQKYGW
-530 QQVNNGRALKTDIT
+530 EVVNNGRALKTDIT
-544 SPDTTYTA
+544 SPDTEHTEA
-552 EQEALYGS
+552 QEELYGS
-560 RENKTLLKAFGGKI
+560 RASKTLLKAFNGT
-574 EDELDYIEVQV
+574 DLDYIEVQV
-585 RCRVIDTGFRGV
+585 RCKVIDTGFRGV

-603 ITAFSDANGESITDR
+603 ITAFSDANGDSTTDR
-618 DSFKQNLNLPTD
+618 DSYKQNLDLPSD
-630 ENLPNYR
+630 DDLPNYR
-637 GNSSNKE
+637 GNTSNKE

-653 EGQEDDDDFEKLIL
+653 KGQEDDDDFEKIIL
-667 QQEPPPP
+667 EEEPPSP
-674 EEKPFDLALRKF
+674 EEPTFDLALRKF
-686 ITAVNDEELKDID
+686 ITAVNDEELIDID

-707 VDVSPLVQGSST
+707 VDVTPLVQESGT

-731 VAREDIVTYT
+731 VAREDVVTYT
-741 IRVYNEGEKDGYVK
+741 LRVYNEGEKDGYVK
-755 EITDHLPPQLEFV
+755 EITDHLPPQLEFL
-768 VNDELNVRYGWKVSE
+768 VNDELNLRYGWKVSE

-1004 DHRWIMYTEDGE
+1004 DYRWIMYTEDGE

-1039 TGRVN
+1039 TGREN
-1044 LLQAFNPETMTQPD
+1044 LLDAFNPETMTQPD

-1249 GLMTNVAEISEDD
+1249 GLMTNVAEISKDD

>member
-10 LLSAVALV
+10 ILSTLAIVI
-18 TLAGL
+18 LAGL

-30 SGDKWFN
+30 NGDKWFN
-37 ARSIYRDNYT
+37 ARSIYKDNYS
-47 YQADGKTI
+47 YRADGKTI
-55 WRLYEAT
+55 WRVYESTAT
-62 ASSNT
+62 SNT

-87 FGSGTPERVNYNRYF
+87 FGSGTPERVNYNKYF

-107 GMLSE
+107 DMLNE
-112 IQKALPSLTEHDY
+112 LQKALPDLTEHDY

-140 DSSEEA
+140 NSSEEA
-146 EAHAY
+146 EAHEQ
-151 KKVLLRNAG
+151 KKLLLQNAG
-160 LYRMVDGRE
+160 IRDS
-169 EQPILA
+169 ILA
-175 EAGTNYVGGSGSQI
+175 EAGTNYVAGSGAQI

-195 DEEIDDIIDVV
+195 DEEIDDIIGVV
-206 QQMAVWNVI
+206 QQMAVWNVV
-215 GDYTDNNN
+215 GDYSDSNN

-232 NLTYEDFTED
+232 NLTYKDFTED

-257 FGSSLNSEVTK
+257 FGSSLNSEITK

-278 KQADSYD
+278 RQADSYD
-285 IHSNS
+285 VHSNS
-290 QSVTFQDT
+290 QSITFQDT
-298 AAKVTVSGSNYI
+298 AAKVSISGSNYI

-315 LEKESNLDYTLN
+315 LEKESELDYTLD

-335 NLTNYVI
+335 ALTNYNL
-342 VGDPTGSS
+342 VGDANGNS
-350 LLIYNNIKEIVG
+350 LLVYETIEEIVG
-362 QEFYLSIPDTTD
+362 QEFYLSIPDTTE
-374 LGRVELTVEGTYYGT
+374 LGEIVLTVEGTYYGT
-389 EITYWTVSGS
+389 EIEYWTVGGS
-399 ENSEQPIVIIEKGEN
+399 EESEQPVAVLEKGEN
-414 DFEDST
+414 DFEDSITVYYEPT
-420 EVTYIPENKPFDL
+420 EGKNFDL

-444 RDIATNGQFIREPN
+444 KEIATNGKYIREPN
-458 VDVQPL
+458 VDVTPL
-464 VDNTDTTASYRHN
+464 VNDSDTTASYRHN

-487 IVTYTIRVYNEGNI
+487 IVTYTIRVYNEGER

-522 ELNQQYGW
+522 ELNQKYGW
-530 QQVNNGRALKTDIT
+530 EVVNNGRALKTDIT
-544 SPDTTYTA
+544 SPDTEHTEA
-552 EQEALYGS
+552 QEELYGS
-560 RENKTLLKAFGGKI
+560 RASKTLLKAFNGT
-574 EDELDYIEVQV
+574 DLDYIEVQV
-585 RCRVIDTGFRGV
+585 RCKVIDTGFRGV

-603 ITAFSDANGESITDR
+603 ITAFSDANGDSTTDR
-618 DSFKQNLNLPTD
+618 DSYKQNLDLPSD
-630 ENLPNYR
+630 DDLPNYR
-637 GNSSNKE
+637 GNTSNKE

-653 EGQEDDDDFEKLIL
+653 KGQEDDDDFEKIIL
-667 QQEPPPP
+667 EEEPPSP
-674 EEKPFDLALRKF
+674 EEPTFDLALRKF
-686 ITAVNDEELKDID
+686 ITAVNDEELIDID

-707 VDVSPLVQGSST
+707 VDVTPLVQESGT

-731 VAREDIVTYT
+731 VAREDVVTYT
-741 IRVYNEGEKDGYVK
+741 LRVYNEGEKDGYVK
-755 EITDHLPPQLEFV
+755 EITDHLPPQLEFL
-768 VNDELNVRYGWKVSE
+768 VNDELNLRYGWKVSE

-1058 YHDIEVAFEVT
+1058 YHDIKVAFEVT

-1082 QISEDSDEEGNPVE
+1082 QISEDSDEDGNPVD

-1226 LLEPGESAEVEIV
+1226 LLQPGESAEVEIV

-1294 DIYGYIGLTAGVLA
+1294 DVYGYIGLAAGVLA